1 MASTPYVKSTG
12 RKIQSSSRETLI
24 AAGKREVIL
33 KENKDRIAI
42 IDAIQGASTNELNAL
57 AEIKDA
63 ILSGRGSITQLGE
76 NQGKVSQRLS
86 RRLIASEPYVSDD
99 AKNTQANP
107 YIKRLPMKKGRT
119 QVNNGEERLIVA
131 TNTSERVHFASSR
144 QSAQKLKGSVPVA
157 ANSAPLE
164 PQSPQSQKGP
174 LRDSNGRFV
183 SQKNNEDIARK
194 KEWQK
199 AHKADA
205 KLQEGFLRKLG
216 SIIGVD
222 GNQSSSEESLT
233 DAAGVGAGGPL
244 WMAARGMYDITK
256 EITGKAE
263 SLKEWVEKGKGE
275 ASPSKATSPAITYPA
290 VVNTQKATSAT
301 AFNNAVETKSAQAV
315 EEQTKILQTND
326 NKIID
331 GLENVSDEV
340 VKLRKSV
347 SSGNKFGLSDLW
359 RNRASRRNK
368 INIGDQAGKNKRN
381 KPKRK
386 GRNLGKKAL
395 SVGEKAAAGTAA
407 AGAGAGA
414 AKTVKTK
421 VSKAK
426 DISTTSDASK
436 GIAKETKNTAKAV
449 KPAGV
454 VAEEATVKTGETVA
468 KKKTESVALKS
479 AAKIGVKSA
488 ASTAARAIPIIGS
501 LAMAGYDAI
510 DGYTDTDAQ
519 KAAFGL
525 SDDDAVS
532 EQQKTAY
539 ATANVLDMGGLVS
552 GATNLIGK
560 GISALGFERAGEKL
574 QNFDTGDIARGVNGA
589 VDVTKSV
596 FGSLKDTFLST
607 DENTKQ
613 VKKAVEDGTKKT
625 VDAIHSLGE
634 QLQGG
639 RNGEDGVGEHGYT
652 SPTEFSSPANN
663 TIAADLNIGGSN
675 AKNRNYR
682 NNNLGN
688 LVFANQEGATLESP
702 NAKGEQRFARFNTPE
717 EGIRALANQVSSY
730 YNGTSA
736 AAGYQKLQ
744 TVSSIISKWAPPNEN
759 NTNQYIDNVSKYLG
773 VSPNEKIDVSKPE
786 VMTQLVRAIATKEG
800 GNPAV
805 NNEFIKNALGAFNT
819 NTGRWEGQF
828 SDETLARINKIQKE
842 NGGQLIARD
851 SQYSVGRKV
860 KYANGKSPAQPVLNA
875 VPTATQQPIEVAQHA
890 QAVKKPQKTGNQ
902 PQPINSENADVN
914 TGSPSS
920 LLERLIAINESGIS
934 GASNLFGGAATSLAG
949 TSLDL
954 VKDFALATSF
964 GSISSLSEKAKGMD
978 QALTEKISGL
988 TGKSFGF
995 KKASQVADIA
1005 TAIQQKRTVNHDTEI
1020 IDLLPGD
1027 QVSPSTPKTPLQ
1039 EQALAISQAM
1049 EGFSSA
1055 APVPKTPQQEQALA
1069 ISQAMAGFSS
1079 AAPAPKTPQQEQA
1092 LAISQAMADFSSA
1105 APAPKTP
1112 QQEQALAISQAMEGF
1127 SSAAPAPKTPQ
1138 QAQALAIS
1146 QAMEGFSSA
1155 APAPKT
1161 PQQEQALAISQAMAG
1176 FSSAA
1181 PAPKT
1186 PQQEQALAINQA
1198 MAGAAPVVTSGKR
1211 TITAP
1216 SDVQIYDNGYK
1227 VVTGEDKSFFG
1238 SLFDST
1244 VSGLKQTG
1252 TAVIPAVGD
1261 NLSRLVG
1268 GIDSTGILND
1278 LVMQSTGQ
1286 NSAIARAISPLTRN
1300 VGDWLNGGI
1309 QQTANSIRGI
1319 ATGANNAIF
1328 GSASAVQEPFLAM
1341 PPQLPTVTDLARS
1354 GIRQPLT
1361 TDTIN
1366 NDPAMLKALDNI
1378 CSILNDLL
1386 NVNKNNTKGDPDNVV
1401 KTSQPQPRPRA
1412 STTINDQSLDALLED

>member
-1 MASTPYVKSTG
+1 MDISPLA
-12 RKIQSSSRETLI
+12 TLNNYRNGEHSI
-24 AAGKREVIL
+24 CQKPWKKNTKLKPGNVDRAGKREVIL

-42 IDAIQGASTNELNAL
+42 IDAIQEASTNELKAL
-57 AEIKDA
+57 AEVKDA
-63 ILSGRGSITQLGE
+63 ILSGTSTITQQDE
-76 NQGKVSQRLS
+76 RQGRVSNRLS
-86 RRLIASEPYVSDD
+86 RRRKDYEQSTSDSVRD
-99 AKNTQANP
+99 AQTNP
-107 YIKRLPMKKGRT
+107 YKKRLPAKK
-119 QVNNGEERLIVA
+119 ERAPINQTVDRAIVA
-131 TNTSERVHFASSR
+131 TNTPESVRSVQSR
-144 QSAQKLKGSVPVA
+144 QTIRKSDGFIPVA

-164 PQSPQSQKGP
+164 PQSPQSLKGP

-183 SQKNNEDIARK
+183 SQKSNEDVARK
-194 KEWQK
+194 KELQN
-199 AHKADA
+199 ARKADA
-205 KLQEGFLRKLG
+205 KLQAGFLRKLG
-216 SIIGVD
+216 SIMGVD

-233 DAAGVGAGGPL
+233 NAAGVGAGGPL

-263 SLKEWVEKGKGE
+263 SLKEWVEKGKKE
-275 ASPSKATSPAITYPA
+275 TSTSKAISPVITYPA
-290 VVNTQKATSAT
+290 AVNSQKATSAK

-331 GLENVSDEV
+331 GLENVSDEI

-359 RNRASRRNK
+359 KNRASRRNK
-368 INIGDQAGKNKRN
+368 INIGDRTGKNKRN
-381 KPKRK
+381 KSKRK

-395 SVGEKAAAGTAA
+395 SAGEKVAAGSAAAGT
-407 AGAGAGA
+407 GVGA
-414 AKTVKTK
+414 AKVVKNK
-421 VSKAK
+421 ISKPKDVST
-426 DISTTSDASK
+426 ISDTSK

-449 KPAGV
+449 KSAGV
-454 VAEEATVKTGETVA
+454 VAEDATIKTGEAIA

-488 ASTAARAIPIIGS
+488 ASTAARAVPIIGS

-510 DGYTDTDAQ
+510 DGYTDTEAQ

-589 VDVTKSV
+589 VDITKSV

-613 VKKAVEDGTKKT
+613 VKKAVEDGTQKT

-652 SPTEFSSPANN
+652 SPTEFSAPANN

-773 VSPNEKIDVSKPE
+773 VSPNEKIDVSNPE

-890 QAVKKPQKTGNQ
+890 QTAKKPQKTGNQ
-902 PQPINSENADVN
+902 SQPINPENVDVN

-920 LLERLIAINESGIS
+920 LLERLIAINDCGV
-934 GASNLFGGAATSLAG
+934 GNLFGGAATSLAG
-949 TSLDL
+949 TSLGL
-954 VKDFALATSF
+954 IKDFASATSF

-978 QALTEKISGL
+978 QALTEKISSL

-1027 QVSPSTPKTPLQ
+1027 QVSPSTPKTP
-1039 EQALAISQAM
+1039 
-1049 EGFSSA
+1049 
-1055 APVPKTPQQEQALA
+1055 QQE
-1069 ISQAMAGFSS
+1069 
-1079 AAPAPKTPQQEQA
+1079 
-1092 LAISQAMADFSSA
+1092 
-1105 APAPKTP
+1105 
-1112 QQEQALAISQAMEGF
+1112 
-1127 SSAAPAPKTPQ
+1127 
-1138 QAQALAIS
+1138 QALAIS

-1161 PQQEQALAISQAMAG
+1161 PQQEQALAISQAMEG

>member
-1 MASTPYVKSTG
+1 MDISPLA
-12 RKIQSSSRETLI
+12 TLNNYRNGEHSI
-24 AAGKREVIL
+24 CQKPWKKNTKLKLGNVDRAGKREVIL

-42 IDAIQGASTNELNAL
+42 IDAIQEASTNELKAL
-57 AEIKDA
+57 AEVKDA
-63 ILSGRGSITQLGE
+63 ILSGASTITQQDE
-76 NQGKVSQRLS
+76 RQGRVSNRLS
-86 RRLIASEPYVSDD
+86 RRRKDYEQSTSDSVRD
-99 AKNTQANP
+99 VQTNP
-107 YIKRLPMKKGRT
+107 YKKRLPAKK
-119 QVNNGEERLIVA
+119 ERAPINQTVDRSIVA
-131 TNTSERVHFASSR
+131 TNTPESVRSVQSR
-144 QSAQKLKGSVPVA
+144 QTIRKSDGFIPVA

-164 PQSPQSQKGP
+164 PQSPQSLKGP

-183 SQKNNEDIARK
+183 SQKSNEDVARK
-194 KEWQK
+194 KELQN
-199 AHKADA
+199 ARKADA
-205 KLQEGFLRKLG
+205 KLQAGFLRKLG
-216 SIIGVD
+216 SIMGVD

-233 DAAGVGAGGPL
+233 NAAGVGAGGPL

-263 SLKEWVEKGKGE
+263 SLKEWVEKGKKE
-275 ASPSKATSPAITYPA
+275 TSTSKAISPVITYPA
-290 VVNTQKATSAT
+290 AVNSQKATSAK

-331 GLENVSDEV
+331 GLENVSDEI

-359 RNRASRRNK
+359 KNRASRRNK
-368 INIGDQAGKNKRN
+368 INIGDQTGKNKRN
-381 KPKRK
+381 KSKRK

-395 SVGEKAAAGTAA
+395 SVGEKVAAGSAAAGT
-407 AGAGAGA
+407 GVGA
-414 AKTVKTK
+414 AKVVKNK
-421 VSKAK
+421 ISKPKDVST
-426 DISTTSDASK
+426 ISDTSK

-449 KPAGV
+449 KSAGV
-454 VAEEATVKTGETVA
+454 VAEDATIKTGEAIA

-479 AAKIGVKSA
+479 AEKIGVKSA
-488 ASTAARAIPIIGS
+488 ASTAARAVPIIGS

-510 DGYTDTDAQ
+510 DGYTDTEAQ

-589 VDVTKSV
+589 VDITKSV

-639 RNGEDGVGEHGYT
+639 RDGEDGVGEHGYT
-652 SPTEFSSPANN
+652 SPAEFNAPTSN

-688 LVFANQEGATLESP
+688 LVFANQEGATLEAP

-744 TVSSIISKWAPPNEN
+744 TVSSIISKWAPPKEN

-773 VSPNEKIDVSKPE
+773 VSPNEKIDVSNPE

-851 SQYSVGRKV
+851 SKYSVGRKV

-890 QAVKKPQKTGNQ
+890 QTVKKPQKTGNQ
-902 PQPINSENADVN
+902 SQPINPENVDVN

-920 LLERLIAINESGIS
+920 LLERLIAINDSGV
-934 GASNLFGGAATSLAG
+934 GNLFGGAATSIAG
-949 TSLDL
+949 TSLGL
-954 VKDFALATSF
+954 IKDFASATSF

-978 QALTEKISGL
+978 QALTEKISSL

-995 KKASQVADIA
+995 QKASQVTDIRDA
-1005 TAIQQKRTVNHDTEI
+1005 LQKRPKAERDMPSV
-1020 IDLLPGD
+1020 DLLSG
-1027 QVSPSTPKTPLQ
+1027 V
-1039 EQALAISQAM
+1039 
-1049 EGFSSA
+1049 SSA
-1055 APVPKTPQQEQALA
+1055 RESEKISVNSRGIPV
-1069 ISQAMAGFSS
+1069 
-1079 AAPAPKTPQQEQA
+1079 
-1092 LAISQAMADFSSA
+1092 
-1105 APAPKTP
+1105 
-1112 QQEQALAISQAMEGF
+1112 
-1127 SSAAPAPKTPQ
+1127 
-1138 QAQALAIS
+1138 
-1146 QAMEGFSSA
+1146 
-1155 APAPKT
+1155 
-1161 PQQEQALAISQAMAG
+1161 
-1176 FSSAA
+1176 
-1181 PAPKT
+1181 
-1186 PQQEQALAINQA
+1186 
-1198 MAGAAPVVTSGKR
+1198 
-1211 TITAP
+1211 
-1216 SDVQIYDNGYK
+1216 YDNGYK
-1227 VVTGEDKSFFG
+1227 VIDGEDKGVLG
-1238 SLFDST
+1238 SLFDSSLT
-1244 VSGLKQTG
+1244 GLKRISS
-1252 TAVIPAVGD
+1252 AVLPAIGD
-1261 NLSRLVG
+1261 NVSQLIG
-1268 GIDSTGILND
+1268 GVDGTGIVND
-1278 LVMQSTGQ
+1278 LVYQATGQ
-1286 NSAIARAISPLTRN
+1286 NSTIARTISPLTRSA
-1300 VGDWLNGGI
+1300 GSWLNNGI
-1309 QQTANSIRGI
+1309 QQTADSIRGI
-1319 ATGANNAIF
+1319 SNEANNAIF
-1328 GSASAVQEPFLAM
+1328 GSASAVQEPFLAL

-1386 NVNKNNTKGDPDNVV
+1386 NVNKNNTKGDPDKVV

-1412 STTINDQSLDALLED
+1412 STTINDPSLDALLED

>member
-1 MASTPYVKSTG
+1 MDISPLA
-12 RKIQSSSRETLI
+12 TLNNYRNGEHSI
-24 AAGKREVIL
+24 CQKPWKKNTKLKPGNVDRAGKREVIL

-42 IDAIQGASTNELNAL
+42 IDAIQEASTNELKAL
-57 AEIKDA
+57 AEVKDA
-63 ILSGRGSITQLGE
+63 ILSGASTITQQDE
-76 NQGKVSQRLS
+76 RQGRVSNRLS
-86 RRLIASEPYVSDD
+86 RRRKDYEQSTSDSVRD
-99 AKNTQANP
+99 VQTNP
-107 YIKRLPMKKGRT
+107 YKKRLPAKK
-119 QVNNGEERLIVA
+119 ERAPINQTVDRSIVA
-131 TNTSERVHFASSR
+131 TNTPESVRSVQSR
-144 QSAQKLKGSVPVA
+144 QTIRKPDGFIPVA

-164 PQSPQSQKGP
+164 PQSPQSLKGP

-183 SQKNNEDIARK
+183 SQKSNEDVARK
-194 KEWQK
+194 KELQN
-199 AHKADA
+199 ARKADA
-205 KLQEGFLRKLG
+205 KLQAGFLRKLS
-216 SIIGVD
+216 SIMGVD

-233 DAAGVGAGGPL
+233 NAAGVGAGGPL

-263 SLKEWVEKGKGE
+263 SLKELVEKGKKE
-275 ASPSKATSPAITYPA
+275 TSTSKAISPVITYPA
-290 VVNTQKATSAT
+290 AVNSQKATSAK

-331 GLENVSDEV
+331 GLENVSDEI

-359 RNRASRRNK
+359 KNRASRRNK
-368 INIGDQAGKNKRN
+368 INIGDQTGKNKRN
-381 KPKRK
+381 KSKRK

-395 SVGEKAAAGTAA
+395 SAGEKVAAGSAAAGT
-407 AGAGAGA
+407 GVGA
-414 AKTVKTK
+414 AKVVKNK
-421 VSKAK
+421 ISKPKDVST
-426 DISTTSDASK
+426 ISDTSK

-449 KPAGV
+449 KSAGV
-454 VAEEATVKTGETVA
+454 VAEDATIKTGEVIA

-488 ASTAARAIPIIGS
+488 ASTAARAVPIIGS

-510 DGYTDTDAQ
+510 DGYTDTEAQ

-589 VDVTKSV
+589 VDITKSV

-652 SPTEFSSPANN
+652 SPTEFSAPANN

-773 VSPNEKIDVSKPE
+773 VSPNEKIDVSNPE

-902 PQPINSENADVN
+902 SQPINPENVDVN

-920 LLERLIAINESGIS
+920 LLERLIAINDSGV
-934 GASNLFGGAATSLAG
+934 GNLFGGAATSLAG
-949 TSLDL
+949 TSLGL
-954 VKDFALATSF
+954 IKDFASATSF

-978 QALTEKISGL
+978 QALTEKISSL

-995 KKASQVADIA
+995 QKASQVTDIRDA
-1005 TAIQQKRTVNHDTEI
+1005 LQKRPKAERDMPSV
-1020 IDLLPGD
+1020 DLLSG
-1027 QVSPSTPKTPLQ
+1027 V
-1039 EQALAISQAM
+1039 
-1049 EGFSSA
+1049 SSA
-1055 APVPKTPQQEQALA
+1055 SESEKFSVNSRGIPV
-1069 ISQAMAGFSS
+1069 
-1079 AAPAPKTPQQEQA
+1079 
-1092 LAISQAMADFSSA
+1092 
-1105 APAPKTP
+1105 
-1112 QQEQALAISQAMEGF
+1112 
-1127 SSAAPAPKTPQ
+1127 
-1138 QAQALAIS
+1138 
-1146 QAMEGFSSA
+1146 
-1155 APAPKT
+1155 
-1161 PQQEQALAISQAMAG
+1161 
-1176 FSSAA
+1176 
-1181 PAPKT
+1181 
-1186 PQQEQALAINQA
+1186 
-1198 MAGAAPVVTSGKR
+1198 
-1211 TITAP
+1211 
-1216 SDVQIYDNGYK
+1216 YDNGYK
-1227 VVTGEDKSFFG
+1227 VIDGEDKGVLG
-1238 SLFDST
+1238 SLFDSSLT
-1244 VSGLKQTG
+1244 GLKRISS
-1252 TAVIPAVGD
+1252 AVLPAIGD
-1261 NLSRLVG
+1261 NVSQLIG
-1268 GIDSTGILND
+1268 GVDGTGIVND
-1278 LVMQSTGQ
+1278 LVYQATGQ
-1286 NSAIARAISPLTRN
+1286 NSTIARAISPLTKSA
-1300 VGDWLNGGI
+1300 GSWLNNGI
-1309 QQTANSIRGI
+1309 QQTADSIRGI
-1319 ATGANNAIF
+1319 SNEANNAIF
-1328 GSASAVQEPFLAM
+1328 GSASAVQEPFLAL

-1386 NVNKNNTKGDPDNVV
+1386 NVNKNNTKGDPDKVV

-1412 STTINDQSLDALLED
+1412 STTINDPSLDALLED

>member
-1 MASTPYVKSTG
+1 MDISPLA
-12 RKIQSSSRETLI
+12 TLNNYRNGEHSI
-24 AAGKREVIL
+24 CQKPWKKNTKLKLGNVDRAGKREVIL

-42 IDAIQGASTNELNAL
+42 IDAIQEASTNELKAL
-57 AEIKDA
+57 AEVKDA
-63 ILSGRGSITQLGE
+63 ILSGASTITQQDE
-76 NQGKVSQRLS
+76 RQGRVSNRLS
-86 RRLIASEPYVSDD
+86 RRRKDYEQSTSDSVRD
-99 AKNTQANP
+99 VQTNP
-107 YIKRLPMKKGRT
+107 YKKRLPAKK
-119 QVNNGEERLIVA
+119 ERAPINQTVDRSIVA
-131 TNTSERVHFASSR
+131 TNTPESVRSVQSR
-144 QSAQKLKGSVPVA
+144 QTIRKSDGFIPVA

-164 PQSPQSQKGP
+164 PQSPQSLKGP

-183 SQKNNEDIARK
+183 SQKSNEDVARK
-194 KEWQK
+194 KELQN
-199 AHKADA
+199 ARKADA
-205 KLQEGFLRKLG
+205 KLQAGFLRKLG
-216 SIIGVD
+216 SIMGVD

-233 DAAGVGAGGPL
+233 NAAGVGAGGPL

-263 SLKEWVEKGKGE
+263 SLKEWVEKGKKE
-275 ASPSKATSPAITYPA
+275 TSTSKAISPVITYPA
-290 VVNTQKATSAT
+290 AVNSQKSTSAK

-331 GLENVSDEV
+331 GLENVSDEI

-359 RNRASRRNK
+359 KNRASRRNK
-368 INIGDQAGKNKRN
+368 INIGDRAGKNKRN
-381 KPKRK
+381 KSKRK

-395 SVGEKAAAGTAA
+395 SVGEKVAAGSAAAGT
-407 AGAGAGA
+407 GVGT
-414 AKTVKTK
+414 AKAVKNK
-421 VSKAK
+421 ISKPKDVST
-426 DISTTSDASK
+426 ISDTSK

-449 KPAGV
+449 KSAGV
-454 VAEEATVKTGETVA
+454 VAEDTTIKTGEAIA

-488 ASTAARAIPIIGS
+488 ASTAARAVPIIGS

-510 DGYTDTDAQ
+510 DGYTDTEAQ

-589 VDVTKSV
+589 VDITKSV

-639 RNGEDGVGEHGYT
+639 RDGEDGVGEHGYT
-652 SPTEFSSPANN
+652 SPAEFNAPASN

-688 LVFANQEGATLESP
+688 LVFANQEGAALEAP

-744 TVSSIISKWAPPNEN
+744 TVSSIISKWAPPKEN

-773 VSPNEKIDVSKPE
+773 VSPNEKIDVSNPE

-902 PQPINSENADVN
+902 SQPINPENVDVN

-920 LLERLIAINESGIS
+920 LLERLIAINDSGV
-934 GASNLFGGAATSLAG
+934 GNLFGGAATSLAG
-949 TSLDL
+949 TSLGL
-954 VKDFALATSF
+954 IKDFASATSF

-978 QALTEKISGL
+978 QALTEKISSL

-995 KKASQVADIA
+995 QKASQVTDIRDA
-1005 TAIQQKRTVNHDTEI
+1005 LQKRPKAERDMPSV
-1020 IDLLPGD
+1020 DLLSG
-1027 QVSPSTPKTPLQ
+1027 V
-1039 EQALAISQAM
+1039 
-1049 EGFSSA
+1049 SSA
-1055 APVPKTPQQEQALA
+1055 SESEKISVNSREIPV
-1069 ISQAMAGFSS
+1069 
-1079 AAPAPKTPQQEQA
+1079 
-1092 LAISQAMADFSSA
+1092 
-1105 APAPKTP
+1105 
-1112 QQEQALAISQAMEGF
+1112 
-1127 SSAAPAPKTPQ
+1127 
-1138 QAQALAIS
+1138 
-1146 QAMEGFSSA
+1146 
-1155 APAPKT
+1155 
-1161 PQQEQALAISQAMAG
+1161 
-1176 FSSAA
+1176 
-1181 PAPKT
+1181 
-1186 PQQEQALAINQA
+1186 
-1198 MAGAAPVVTSGKR
+1198 
-1211 TITAP
+1211 
-1216 SDVQIYDNGYK
+1216 YDNGYK
-1227 VVTGEDKSFFG
+1227 VIDGEDKGVLG
-1238 SLFDST
+1238 SLFDSSLT
-1244 VSGLKQTG
+1244 GLKRISS
-1252 TAVIPAVGD
+1252 AVLPAIGD
-1261 NLSRLVG
+1261 NVSQLIG
-1268 GIDSTGILND
+1268 GVDGTGIVND
-1278 LVMQSTGQ
+1278 LVYQATGQ
-1286 NSAIARAISPLTRN
+1286 NSTIARAISPLTKSA
-1300 VGDWLNGGI
+1300 GSWLNNGI
-1309 QQTANSIRGI
+1309 QQTADSIRGI
-1319 ATGANNAIF
+1319 SNEANNAIF

-1386 NVNKNNTKGDPDNVV
+1386 NVNKNNTKGDPDKVV

-1412 STTINDQSLDALLED
+1412 STTINDPSLDALLED

>member
-1 MASTPYVKSTG
+1 MDISPLA
-12 RKIQSSSRETLI
+12 TLNNYRNGEHSI
-24 AAGKREVIL
+24 CQKPWKKNTKLKPGNVDRAGKREVIL

-42 IDAIQGASTNELNAL
+42 IDAIQGASTNELKAL

-63 ILSGRGSITQLGE
+63 ILSDRGSITQLGE

-86 RRLIASEPYVSDD
+86 RRRIASEPYVSGD

-194 KEWQK
+194 KEWQN
-199 AHKADA
+199 ASKADA

-275 ASPSKATSPAITYPA
+275 ASSSKATSPAITYPA
-290 VVNTQKATSAT
+290 VVNTQKTTSAT

-407 AGAGAGA
+407 AGTAAAGAGAGA

-454 VAEEATVKTGETVA
+454 VAEEATIKTGETVA

-589 VDVTKSV
+589 VDITKSA
-596 FGSLKDTFLST
+596 FGSLKDTFLSS
-607 DENTKQ
+607 DESTKQ

-639 RNGEDGVGEHGYT
+639 RDGEDGVGEHGYT
-652 SPTEFSSPANN
+652 SPAEFNAPTSN

-688 LVFANQEGATLESP
+688 LVFANQEGATLEAP

-744 TVSSIISKWAPPNEN
+744 TVSSIISKWAPPKEN

-773 VSPNEKIDVSKPE
+773 VSPNEKIDVSNPE

-805 NNEFIKNALGAFNT
+805 NNEFIKNALGAFNA
-819 NTGRWEGQF
+819 NTGRWEGRF
-828 SDETLARINKIQKE
+828 SDETLARLNKIQKE

-860 KYANGKSPAQPVLNA
+860 RYADGTSPAQPVLNA
-875 VPTATQQPIEVAQHA
+875 VPTATPKPIEVAQHA
-890 QAVKKPQKTGNQ
+890 QAAKKPQKTGNR
-902 PQPINSENADVN
+902 PQPIIPENADVN

-920 LLERLIAINESGIS
+920 LLERLIDINESGIS
-934 GASNLFGGAATSLAG
+934 GVSDLFGGAATSLAG

-954 VKDFALATSF
+954 VKDFASATSF

-995 KKASQVADIA
+995 KKAPQVADIRE
-1005 TAIQQKRTVNHDTEI
+1005 AIQKRPTPERDMSSV
-1020 IDLLPGD
+1020 DLLSDASQP
-1027 QVSPSTPKTPLQ
+1027 TENKKTPVNSKG
-1039 EQALAISQAM
+1039 I
-1049 EGFSSA
+1049 
-1055 APVPKTPQQEQALA
+1055 PV
-1069 ISQAMAGFSS
+1069 
-1079 AAPAPKTPQQEQA
+1079 
-1092 LAISQAMADFSSA
+1092 
-1105 APAPKTP
+1105 
-1112 QQEQALAISQAMEGF
+1112 
-1127 SSAAPAPKTPQ
+1127 
-1138 QAQALAIS
+1138 
-1146 QAMEGFSSA
+1146 
-1155 APAPKT
+1155 
-1161 PQQEQALAISQAMAG
+1161 
-1176 FSSAA
+1176 
-1181 PAPKT
+1181 
-1186 PQQEQALAINQA
+1186 
-1198 MAGAAPVVTSGKR
+1198 
-1211 TITAP
+1211 
-1216 SDVQIYDNGYK
+1216 YDNGNK
-1227 VVTGEDKSFFG
+1227 VIDGEDKGFLG
-1238 SLFDST
+1238 SLFDS
-1244 VSGLKQTG
+1244 SLTG
-1252 TAVIPAVGD
+1252 IKRIGSAVLPAIGD
-1261 NLSRLVG
+1261 NVSQLVG
-1268 GIDSTGILND
+1268 GIDGTGILND
-1278 LVMQSTGQ
+1278 FVYQATGQ
-1286 NSAIARAISPLTRN
+1286 NSTIARAISPLTKSA
-1300 VGDWLNGGI
+1300 GGWLNNGI
-1309 QQTANSIRGI
+1309 QQTADSIKGI
-1319 ATGANNAIF
+1319 STEANNAIF
-1328 GSASAVQEPFLAM
+1328 GTASAVQEPFLAM

-1361 TDTIN
+1361 TDTAN
-1366 NDPAMLKALDNI
+1366 NDPAMLKALDNV
-1378 CSILNDLL
+1378 CSILKDLL
-1386 NVNKNNTKGDPDNVV
+1386 NVNKNNTKGDPDKVV

-1412 STTINDQSLDALLED
+1412 STTINDPSLDALLED

>member
-1 MASTPYVKSTG
+1 MDISPLA
-12 RKIQSSSRETLI
+12 TLNNYRNGEHSI
-24 AAGKREVIL
+24 CQKPWKKNTKLKPGNVDRAGKREVIL

-42 IDAIQGASTNELNAL
+42 IDAIQEASTNELKAL
-57 AEIKDA
+57 AEVKDA
-63 ILSGRGSITQLGE
+63 ILSGASTITQQDE
-76 NQGKVSQRLS
+76 RQGRVSNRLS
-86 RRLIASEPYVSDD
+86 RRRKDYEQSTSDSVRD
-99 AKNTQANP
+99 VQTNP
-107 YIKRLPMKKGRT
+107 YKKRLPAKK
-119 QVNNGEERLIVA
+119 ERAPINQTVDRSIVA
-131 TNTSERVHFASSR
+131 TNTPESVRSVQSR
-144 QSAQKLKGSVPVA
+144 QTIRKSDGFIPVA

-164 PQSPQSQKGP
+164 PQSPQSLKGP

-183 SQKNNEDIARK
+183 SQKSNEDVARK
-194 KEWQK
+194 KELQN
-199 AHKADA
+199 ARKADA
-205 KLQEGFLRKLG
+205 KLQAGFLRKLG
-216 SIIGVD
+216 SIMGVD

-233 DAAGVGAGGPL
+233 NAAGVGAGGPL

-263 SLKEWVEKGKGE
+263 SLKELVEKGKKE
-275 ASPSKATSPAITYPA
+275 TSTSKAISPVITYPA
-290 VVNTQKATSAT
+290 AVNSQKATSAK

-331 GLENVSDEV
+331 GLENVSDEI

-359 RNRASRRNK
+359 KNRASRRNK
-368 INIGDQAGKNKRN
+368 INIGDQTGKNKRN
-381 KPKRK
+381 KSKRK

-395 SVGEKAAAGTAA
+395 SAGEKVAAGSVAAGT
-407 AGAGAGA
+407 GVGA
-414 AKTVKTK
+414 AKVVKNK
-421 VSKAK
+421 ISKPKDVST
-426 DISTTSDASK
+426 ISDTSK

-449 KPAGV
+449 KSAGV
-454 VAEEATVKTGETVA
+454 VAEDATIKTGEVIA

-488 ASTAARAIPIIGS
+488 ASTAARAVPIIGS

-510 DGYTDTDAQ
+510 DGYTDTEAQ

-589 VDVTKSV
+589 VDITKSV

-652 SPTEFSSPANN
+652 SPTEFSAPANN

-773 VSPNEKIDVSKPE
+773 VSPNEKIDVSNPE

-902 PQPINSENADVN
+902 SQPINPEIVDVN

-920 LLERLIAINESGIS
+920 LLERLIAINDSGV
-934 GASNLFGGAATSLAG
+934 GNLFGGAATSLAG
-949 TSLDL
+949 TSLSL
-954 VKDFALATSF
+954 IKDFASATSF

-978 QALTEKISGL
+978 QALTEKISSL

-995 KKASQVADIA
+995 QKASQVTDIRDA
-1005 TAIQQKRTVNHDTEI
+1005 LQKRPKAERDMPSV
-1020 IDLLPGD
+1020 DLLSG
-1027 QVSPSTPKTPLQ
+1027 V
-1039 EQALAISQAM
+1039 
-1049 EGFSSA
+1049 SSA
-1055 APVPKTPQQEQALA
+1055 SESEKISVNSRGIPV
-1069 ISQAMAGFSS
+1069 
-1079 AAPAPKTPQQEQA
+1079 
-1092 LAISQAMADFSSA
+1092 
-1105 APAPKTP
+1105 
-1112 QQEQALAISQAMEGF
+1112 
-1127 SSAAPAPKTPQ
+1127 
-1138 QAQALAIS
+1138 
-1146 QAMEGFSSA
+1146 
-1155 APAPKT
+1155 
-1161 PQQEQALAISQAMAG
+1161 
-1176 FSSAA
+1176 
-1181 PAPKT
+1181 
-1186 PQQEQALAINQA
+1186 
-1198 MAGAAPVVTSGKR
+1198 
-1211 TITAP
+1211 
-1216 SDVQIYDNGYK
+1216 YDNGYK
-1227 VVTGEDKSFFG
+1227 VIDGEDKGVLG
-1238 SLFDST
+1238 SLFDSSLT
-1244 VSGLKQTG
+1244 GLKRISS
-1252 TAVIPAVGD
+1252 AVLPAIGD
-1261 NLSRLVG
+1261 NVSQLIG
-1268 GIDSTGILND
+1268 GVDGTGIVND
-1278 LVMQSTGQ
+1278 LVYQATGQ
-1286 NSAIARAISPLTRN
+1286 NSTIARAISPLTKSA
-1300 VGDWLNGGI
+1300 GSWLNNGI
-1309 QQTANSIRGI
+1309 QQTADSIRGI
-1319 ATGANNAIF
+1319 SNEANNAIF
-1328 GSASAVQEPFLAM
+1328 GSASAVQEPFLAL

-1386 NVNKNNTKGDPDNVV
+1386 NVNKNNTKGDPDKVV

-1412 STTINDQSLDALLED
+1412 STTINDPSLDALLED

>member
-1 MASTPYVKSTG
+1 MDISPLA
-12 RKIQSSSRETLI
+12 TLNNYRNGEHSI
-24 AAGKREVIL
+24 CQKPWKKNTKLKLGNVDRAGKREVIL

-42 IDAIQGASTNELNAL
+42 IDAIQEASTNELKAL
-57 AEIKDA
+57 AEVKDA
-63 ILSGRGSITQLGE
+63 ILSGASTITQQDE
-76 NQGKVSQRLS
+76 RQGRVSNRLS
-86 RRLIASEPYVSDD
+86 RRRKDYEQSTSDSVRD
-99 AKNTQANP
+99 VQTNP
-107 YIKRLPMKKGRT
+107 YKKRLPAKK
-119 QVNNGEERLIVA
+119 ERAPINQTVDRSIVA
-131 TNTSERVHFASSR
+131 TNTPESVRSVQSR
-144 QSAQKLKGSVPVA
+144 QTIRKSDGFIPVA

-164 PQSPQSQKGP
+164 PQSPQSLKGP

-183 SQKNNEDIARK
+183 SQKSNEDVARK
-194 KEWQK
+194 KELQN
-199 AHKADA
+199 ARKADA
-205 KLQEGFLRKLG
+205 KLQAGFLRKLG
-216 SIIGVD
+216 SIMGVD

-233 DAAGVGAGGPL
+233 NAAGVGAGGPL

-263 SLKEWVEKGKGE
+263 SLKEWVEKGKKE
-275 ASPSKATSPAITYPA
+275 TSTSKAISPVITYPA
-290 VVNTQKATSAT
+290 AVNSQKSTSAK

-331 GLENVSDEV
+331 GLENVSDEI

-359 RNRASRRNK
+359 KNRASRRNK
-368 INIGDQAGKNKRN
+368 INIGDRAGKNKRN
-381 KPKRK
+381 KSKRK

-395 SVGEKAAAGTAA
+395 SVGEKVAAGSAAAGT
-407 AGAGAGA
+407 GVGT
-414 AKTVKTK
+414 AKAVKNK
-421 VSKAK
+421 ISKPKDVST
-426 DISTTSDASK
+426 ISDTSK

-449 KPAGV
+449 KSAGV
-454 VAEEATVKTGETVA
+454 VAEDTTIKTGEAIA

-488 ASTAARAIPIIGS
+488 ASTAARAVPIIGS

-510 DGYTDTDAQ
+510 DGYTDTEAQ

-589 VDVTKSV
+589 VDITKSV

-639 RNGEDGVGEHGYT
+639 RDGEDGVGEHGYT
-652 SPTEFSSPANN
+652 SPAEFNAPASN

-688 LVFANQEGATLESP
+688 LVFANQEGAALEAP

-744 TVSSIISKWAPPNEN
+744 TVSSIISKWAPPKEN

-773 VSPNEKIDVSKPE
+773 VSPNEKIDVSNPE

-902 PQPINSENADVN
+902 SQPINPENVDVN

-920 LLERLIAINESGIS
+920 LLERLIAINDSGV
-934 GASNLFGGAATSLAG
+934 GNLFGGAATSLAG
-949 TSLDL
+949 TSLGL
-954 VKDFALATSF
+954 IKDFASATSF

-978 QALTEKISGL
+978 QALTEKISSL

-995 KKASQVADIA
+995 QKASQVTDIRDA
-1005 TAIQQKRTVNHDTEI
+1005 LQKRPKAERDMPSV
-1020 IDLLPGD
+1020 DLLSG
-1027 QVSPSTPKTPLQ
+1027 V
-1039 EQALAISQAM
+1039 
-1049 EGFSSA
+1049 SSA
-1055 APVPKTPQQEQALA
+1055 SESEKISVNSRGIPV
-1069 ISQAMAGFSS
+1069 
-1079 AAPAPKTPQQEQA
+1079 
-1092 LAISQAMADFSSA
+1092 
-1105 APAPKTP
+1105 
-1112 QQEQALAISQAMEGF
+1112 
-1127 SSAAPAPKTPQ
+1127 
-1138 QAQALAIS
+1138 
-1146 QAMEGFSSA
+1146 
-1155 APAPKT
+1155 
-1161 PQQEQALAISQAMAG
+1161 
-1176 FSSAA
+1176 
-1181 PAPKT
+1181 
-1186 PQQEQALAINQA
+1186 
-1198 MAGAAPVVTSGKR
+1198 
-1211 TITAP
+1211 
-1216 SDVQIYDNGYK
+1216 YDNGYK
-1227 VVTGEDKSFFG
+1227 VIDGEDKGVLG
-1238 SLFDST
+1238 SLFDSSLT
-1244 VSGLKQTG
+1244 GLKRISS
-1252 TAVIPAVGD
+1252 AVLPAIGD
-1261 NLSRLVG
+1261 NVSQLIG
-1268 GIDSTGILND
+1268 GVDGTGIVND
-1278 LVMQSTGQ
+1278 LVYQATGQ
-1286 NSAIARAISPLTRN
+1286 NSTIARAISPLTKSA
-1300 VGDWLNGGI
+1300 GSWLNNGI
-1309 QQTANSIRGI
+1309 QQTADSIRGI
-1319 ATGANNAIF
+1319 SNEANNAIF

-1386 NVNKNNTKGDPDNVV
+1386 NVNKNNTKGDPDKVV

-1412 STTINDQSLDALLED
+1412 STTINDPSLDALLED

>member
-1 MASTPYVKSTG
+1 MDISPLA
-12 RKIQSSSRETLI
+12 TLNNYRNGEHSI
-24 AAGKREVIL
+24 CQKPWKKNTKLKPGNVDRAGKREVIL

-42 IDAIQGASTNELNAL
+42 IDAIQEASTNELKAL
-57 AEIKDA
+57 AEVKDA
-63 ILSGRGSITQLGE
+63 ILSGVGTITQQDE
-76 NQGKVSQRLS
+76 KQGRVSNRLS
-86 RRLIASEPYVSDD
+86 RRRKDYEQSTSDSVRD
-99 AKNTQANP
+99 AQTNP
-107 YIKRLPMKKGRT
+107 YKKRLPAKK
-119 QVNNGEERLIVA
+119 ERAPINQTVDRAIVA
-131 TNTSERVHFASSR
+131 TNTPESVRSVQSR
-144 QSAQKLKGSVPVA
+144 QTIRKSDGFIPVA

-164 PQSPQSQKGP
+164 PQSPQSLKGP

-183 SQKNNEDIARK
+183 SQKSNEDIARK
-194 KEWQK
+194 KELQN
-199 AHKADA
+199 ARKADA
-205 KLQEGFLRKLG
+205 KLQAGFLRKLG
-216 SIIGVD
+216 SIMGVD

-233 DAAGVGAGGPL
+233 NAAGVGAGGPL

-263 SLKEWVEKGKGE
+263 SLKEWVEKGKKE
-275 ASPSKATSPAITYPA
+275 TSTSKAISPVITYPA
-290 VVNTQKATSAT
+290 AVNSQKATSAK

-331 GLENVSDEV
+331 GLENVSDEI

-359 RNRASRRNK
+359 KNRASRRNK
-368 INIGDQAGKNKRN
+368 INIGDQTGKNKRN
-381 KPKRK
+381 KSKRK

-395 SVGEKAAAGTAA
+395 SVGEKVAAGSAAAGT
-407 AGAGAGA
+407 GVGA
-414 AKTVKTK
+414 AKVVKNK
-421 VSKAK
+421 ISKPKDVST
-426 DISTTSDASK
+426 ISDTSK

-449 KPAGV
+449 KSAGV
-454 VAEEATVKTGETVA
+454 VAEDATIKTGEAIA

-488 ASTAARAIPIIGS
+488 ASTAARAVPIIGS

-510 DGYTDTDAQ
+510 DGYTDTEAQ

-589 VDVTKSV
+589 VDITKSV

-639 RNGEDGVGEHGYT
+639 RDGEDGVGEHGYT
-652 SPTEFSSPANN
+652 SPAEFNAPTSN

-688 LVFANQEGATLESP
+688 LVFANQEGATLEAP

-744 TVSSIISKWAPPNEN
+744 TVSSIISKWAPPKEN

-773 VSPNEKIDVSKPE
+773 VSPNEKIDVSNPE

-851 SQYSVGRKV
+851 SQYSVGRKI
-860 KYANGKSPAQPVLNA
+860 KYVNGKSPAQPVLNA

-902 PQPINSENADVN
+902 SQPINPENVDVN

-920 LLERLIAINESGIS
+920 LLERLIAINDSGV
-934 GASNLFGGAATSLAG
+934 GNLFGGAATSLAG
-949 TSLDL
+949 TSLGL
-954 VKDFALATSF
+954 IKDFASATSF

-978 QALTEKISGL
+978 QALTEKISSL

-995 KKASQVADIA
+995 QKASQVTDIRDA
-1005 TAIQQKRTVNHDTEI
+1005 LQKRPKAERDMPSV
-1020 IDLLPGD
+1020 DLLSG
-1027 QVSPSTPKTPLQ
+1027 V
-1039 EQALAISQAM
+1039 
-1049 EGFSSA
+1049 SSA
-1055 APVPKTPQQEQALA
+1055 SESEKIPVNSRG
-1069 ISQAMAGFSS
+1069 I
-1079 AAPAPKTPQQEQA
+1079 
-1092 LAISQAMADFSSA
+1092 
-1105 APAPKTP
+1105 
-1112 QQEQALAISQAMEGF
+1112 
-1127 SSAAPAPKTPQ
+1127 
-1138 QAQALAIS
+1138 
-1146 QAMEGFSSA
+1146 
-1155 APAPKT
+1155 
-1161 PQQEQALAISQAMAG
+1161 
-1176 FSSAA
+1176 
-1181 PAPKT
+1181 
-1186 PQQEQALAINQA
+1186 
-1198 MAGAAPVVTSGKR
+1198 PV
-1211 TITAP
+1211 
-1216 SDVQIYDNGYK
+1216 YDNGYK
-1227 VVTGEDKSFFG
+1227 VIDGEDKGVLG
-1238 SLFDST
+1238 SLFDSSLT
-1244 VSGLKQTG
+1244 GLKRISS
-1252 TAVIPAVGD
+1252 AVLPAIGD
-1261 NLSRLVG
+1261 NVSRLIG
-1268 GIDSTGILND
+1268 GVDGTGIVND
-1278 LVMQSTGQ
+1278 LVYQATGQ
-1286 NSAIARAISPLTRN
+1286 NSTIARAISPLTRSA
-1300 VGDWLNGGI
+1300 GSWLNNGI
-1309 QQTANSIRGI
+1309 QQTADSIRGI
-1319 ATGANNAIF
+1319 SNEANNAIF

-1386 NVNKNNTKGDPDNVV
+1386 NVNKNNTKGDPDKVV

-1412 STTINDQSLDALLED
+1412 STTINDPSLDALLED

>member
-1 MASTPYVKSTG
+1 MDISPLA
-12 RKIQSSSRETLI
+12 TLNNYRNGEHSI
-24 AAGKREVIL
+24 CQKPWKKNTKLKLGNVDRAGKREVIL

-42 IDAIQGASTNELNAL
+42 IDAIQEASKNELKAL
-57 AEIKDA
+57 AEVKDA
-63 ILSGRGSITQLGE
+63 ILSGASTITQQDE
-76 NQGKVSQRLS
+76 RQGRVSNRLS
-86 RRLIASEPYVSDD
+86 RRRKDYEQSTSDSVRD
-99 AKNTQANP
+99 VQTNP
-107 YIKRLPMKKGRT
+107 YKKRLPAKK
-119 QVNNGEERLIVA
+119 ERAPINQTVDRSIVA
-131 TNTSERVHFASSR
+131 TNTPESVRSVQSR
-144 QSAQKLKGSVPVA
+144 QTIRKPDGFIPVA

-164 PQSPQSQKGP
+164 PQSPQSLKGP
-174 LRDSNGRFV
+174 LRDSSGRFV
-183 SQKNNEDIARK
+183 SQKSNEDVARK
-194 KEWQK
+194 KELQN
-199 AHKADA
+199 ARKADA
-205 KLQEGFLRKLG
+205 KLQAGFLRKLG
-216 SIIGVD
+216 SIMGVD

-233 DAAGVGAGGPL
+233 NAAGVGAGGPL

-263 SLKEWVEKGKGE
+263 SLKEWVEKGKKE
-275 ASPSKATSPAITYPA
+275 TSTSKAISPVITYPA
-290 VVNTQKATSAT
+290 VVNSQKATSAK

-331 GLENVSDEV
+331 GLENVSDEIL
-340 VKLRKSV
+340 KLRKSV

-359 RNRASRRNK
+359 KNRASRRNK
-368 INIGDQAGKNKRN
+368 INIGDQTGKNKRN
-381 KPKRK
+381 KSKRK

-395 SVGEKAAAGTAA
+395 SAGEKVAAGSAAAGT
-407 AGAGAGA
+407 GVGA
-414 AKTVKTK
+414 AKVVKNK
-421 VSKAK
+421 ISKPKDVST
-426 DISTTSDASK
+426 ISDTSK

-449 KPAGV
+449 KSAGV
-454 VAEEATVKTGETVA
+454 VAEDATIKTGEAIA

-488 ASTAARAIPIIGS
+488 ASTAARAVPIIGS
-501 LAMAGYDAI
+501 LAIAGYDAI
-510 DGYTDTDAQ
+510 DGYTDTEAQ

-589 VDVTKSV
+589 VDITKSV

-652 SPTEFSSPANN
+652 SPTEFSAPANN

-773 VSPNEKIDVSKPE
+773 VSPNEKIDVSNPE

-860 KYANGKSPAQPVLNA
+860 KYANGKSPAHPVLNA

-902 PQPINSENADVN
+902 SQPINPENVDVN

-920 LLERLIAINESGIS
+920 LLERLIAINDSGV
-934 GASNLFGGAATSLAG
+934 GNLFGGAATSLAG
-949 TSLDL
+949 TSLGL
-954 VKDFALATSF
+954 IKDFASATSF

-978 QALTEKISGL
+978 QALTEKISSL

-995 KKASQVADIA
+995 QKASQVTDIRDA
-1005 TAIQQKRTVNHDTEI
+1005 LQKRPKAERDMPSV
-1020 IDLLPGD
+1020 DLLSG
-1027 QVSPSTPKTPLQ
+1027 V
-1039 EQALAISQAM
+1039 
-1049 EGFSSA
+1049 SSA
-1055 APVPKTPQQEQALA
+1055 SESEKISVNSRGIPV
-1069 ISQAMAGFSS
+1069 
-1079 AAPAPKTPQQEQA
+1079 
-1092 LAISQAMADFSSA
+1092 
-1105 APAPKTP
+1105 
-1112 QQEQALAISQAMEGF
+1112 
-1127 SSAAPAPKTPQ
+1127 
-1138 QAQALAIS
+1138 
-1146 QAMEGFSSA
+1146 
-1155 APAPKT
+1155 
-1161 PQQEQALAISQAMAG
+1161 
-1176 FSSAA
+1176 
-1181 PAPKT
+1181 
-1186 PQQEQALAINQA
+1186 
-1198 MAGAAPVVTSGKR
+1198 
-1211 TITAP
+1211 
-1216 SDVQIYDNGYK
+1216 YDNGYK
-1227 VVTGEDKSFFG
+1227 VIDGEDKGVLG
-1238 SLFDST
+1238 SLFDSSLT
-1244 VSGLKQTG
+1244 GLKRISS
-1252 TAVIPAVGD
+1252 AVLPAIGD
-1261 NLSRLVG
+1261 NVSQLIG
-1268 GIDSTGILND
+1268 GVDGTGIVND
-1278 LVMQSTGQ
+1278 LVYQATGQ
-1286 NSAIARAISPLTRN
+1286 NSTIARAISPLTRSA
-1300 VGDWLNGGI
+1300 GSWLNNGI
-1309 QQTANSIRGI
+1309 QQTADSIRGI
-1319 ATGANNAIF
+1319 SNEANNAIF
-1328 GSASAVQEPFLAM
+1328 GSASAVQEPFLAL

-1386 NVNKNNTKGDPDNVV
+1386 NVNKNNTKGDPDKVV

-1412 STTINDQSLDALLED
+1412 STTINDPSLDALLED

>member
-1 MASTPYVKSTG
+1 MDISPLA
-12 RKIQSSSRETLI
+12 TLNNYRNGEHSI
-24 AAGKREVIL
+24 CQKPWKKNTKLKPGNVDRAGKREVIL

-42 IDAIQGASTNELNAL
+42 IDAIQEASTNELKAL
-57 AEIKDA
+57 AEVKDA
-63 ILSGRGSITQLGE
+63 ILSGASTITQQDE
-76 NQGKVSQRLS
+76 RQGRVSNRLS
-86 RRLIASEPYVSDD
+86 RRRKDYEQSTSDSVRD
-99 AKNTQANP
+99 VQTNP
-107 YIKRLPMKKGRT
+107 YKKRLPAKK
-119 QVNNGEERLIVA
+119 ERAPINQTVDRSIVA
-131 TNTSERVHFASSR
+131 TNTPESVRSVQSR
-144 QSAQKLKGSVPVA
+144 QTIRKSDGFIPVA

-164 PQSPQSQKGP
+164 PQSPQSLKGP

-183 SQKNNEDIARK
+183 SQKSNEDVARK
-194 KEWQK
+194 KELQN
-199 AHKADA
+199 ARKADA
-205 KLQEGFLRKLG
+205 KLQAGFLRKLG
-216 SIIGVD
+216 SIMGVD

-233 DAAGVGAGGPL
+233 NAAGVGAGGPL

-263 SLKEWVEKGKGE
+263 SLKELVEKGKKE
-275 ASPSKATSPAITYPA
+275 TSTSKAISPVITYPA
-290 VVNTQKATSAT
+290 AVNSQKATSAK

-331 GLENVSDEV
+331 GLENVSDEI

-359 RNRASRRNK
+359 KNRASRRNK
-368 INIGDQAGKNKRN
+368 INIGDQTGKNKRN
-381 KPKRK
+381 KSKRK

-395 SVGEKAAAGTAA
+395 SAGEKVAAGSAAAGT
-407 AGAGAGA
+407 GVGA
-414 AKTVKTK
+414 AKVVKNK
-421 VSKAK
+421 ISKPKDVST
-426 DISTTSDASK
+426 ISDTSK

-449 KPAGV
+449 KSAGV
-454 VAEEATVKTGETVA
+454 VAEDATIKTGEAIA

-488 ASTAARAIPIIGS
+488 ASTAARAVPIIGS

-510 DGYTDTDAQ
+510 DGYTDTEAQ

-589 VDVTKSV
+589 VDITKSV

-652 SPTEFSSPANN
+652 SPTEFSAPANN

-773 VSPNEKIDVSKPE
+773 VSPNEKIDVSNPE

-828 SDETLARINKIQKE
+828 SDETLARINKIQKK

-902 PQPINSENADVN
+902 SQPINPENVDVN

-920 LLERLIAINESGIS
+920 LLERLIAINDSGI
-934 GASNLFGGAATSLAG
+934 GNLFGGAATSLAG
-949 TSLDL
+949 TSLGL
-954 VKDFALATSF
+954 IKDFASATSF

-978 QALTEKISGL
+978 QALTEKISSL

-995 KKASQVADIA
+995 QKASQVTDIRDA
-1005 TAIQQKRTVNHDTEI
+1005 LQKRPKAERDMPSVE
-1020 IDLLPGD
+1020 LLSG
-1027 QVSPSTPKTPLQ
+1027 V
-1039 EQALAISQAM
+1039 
-1049 EGFSSA
+1049 SSA
-1055 APVPKTPQQEQALA
+1055 SESEKISVNSRGIPV
-1069 ISQAMAGFSS
+1069 
-1079 AAPAPKTPQQEQA
+1079 
-1092 LAISQAMADFSSA
+1092 
-1105 APAPKTP
+1105 
-1112 QQEQALAISQAMEGF
+1112 
-1127 SSAAPAPKTPQ
+1127 
-1138 QAQALAIS
+1138 
-1146 QAMEGFSSA
+1146 
-1155 APAPKT
+1155 
-1161 PQQEQALAISQAMAG
+1161 
-1176 FSSAA
+1176 
-1181 PAPKT
+1181 
-1186 PQQEQALAINQA
+1186 
-1198 MAGAAPVVTSGKR
+1198 
-1211 TITAP
+1211 
-1216 SDVQIYDNGYK
+1216 YDNGYK
-1227 VVTGEDKSFFG
+1227 VIDGEDKGVLG
-1238 SLFDST
+1238 SLFDS
-1244 VSGLKQTG
+1244 SLTG
-1252 TAVIPAVGD
+1252 MKRISSAVLPAIGD
-1261 NLSRLVG
+1261 NVSQLIG
-1268 GIDSTGILND
+1268 GVDGTGIVND
-1278 LVMQSTGQ
+1278 LVYQATGQ
-1286 NSAIARAISPLTRN
+1286 NSTIARAISPLTKSA
-1300 VGDWLNGGI
+1300 GSWLNNGI
-1309 QQTANSIRGI
+1309 QQTADSIRGI
-1319 ATGANNAIF
+1319 SNEANNAIF
-1328 GSASAVQEPFLAM
+1328 GSASAVQEPFLAL

-1386 NVNKNNTKGDPDNVV
+1386 NVNKNNTKGDPDKVV

-1412 STTINDQSLDALLED
+1412 STTINDPSLDALLED

>member
-1 MASTPYVKSTG
+1 MDISPLA
-12 RKIQSSSRETLI
+12 TLKNYRNGEHSI
-24 AAGKREVIL
+24 CQKPWKKNTKLKLGNVDRAGKREVIL

-42 IDAIQGASTNELNAL
+42 IDAIQEASTNELKAL
-57 AEIKDA
+57 AEVKDA
-63 ILSGRGSITQLGE
+63 ILSGASTITQQDE
-76 NQGKVSQRLS
+76 RQGRVSNRLS
-86 RRLIASEPYVSDD
+86 RRRKDYEQSTSDSVRD
-99 AKNTQANP
+99 VQTNP
-107 YIKRLPMKKGRT
+107 YKKRLPAKK
-119 QVNNGEERLIVA
+119 ERAPINQTVDRSIVA
-131 TNTSERVHFASSR
+131 TNTPESVRSVQSR
-144 QSAQKLKGSVPVA
+144 QTIRKSDGFIPVA

-164 PQSPQSQKGP
+164 PQSPQSLKGP

-183 SQKNNEDIARK
+183 SQKSNEDVARK
-194 KEWQK
+194 KELQN
-199 AHKADA
+199 ARKADA
-205 KLQEGFLRKLG
+205 KLQAGFLRKLG
-216 SIIGVD
+216 SIMGVD

-233 DAAGVGAGGPL
+233 NAAGVGAGGPL

-263 SLKEWVEKGKGE
+263 SLKEWVEKGKKE
-275 ASPSKATSPAITYPA
+275 TSTSKAISPVITYPA
-290 VVNTQKATSAT
+290 AVNSQKSTSAK

-331 GLENVSDEV
+331 GLENVSDEI

-359 RNRASRRNK
+359 KNRASRRNK
-368 INIGDQAGKNKRN
+368 INIGDRAGKNKRN
-381 KPKRK
+381 KSKRK

-395 SVGEKAAAGTAA
+395 SVGEKVAAGSAAAGT
-407 AGAGAGA
+407 GVGT
-414 AKTVKTK
+414 AKAVKNK
-421 VSKAK
+421 ISKPKDVST
-426 DISTTSDASK
+426 ISDTSK

-449 KPAGV
+449 KSAGV
-454 VAEEATVKTGETVA
+454 VAEDTTIKTGEAIA

-488 ASTAARAIPIIGS
+488 ASTAARAVPIIGS

-510 DGYTDTDAQ
+510 DGYTDTEAQ

-589 VDVTKSV
+589 VDITKSV

-639 RNGEDGVGEHGYT
+639 RDGEDGVGEHGYT
-652 SPTEFSSPANN
+652 SPAEFNAPASN

-688 LVFANQEGATLESP
+688 LVFANQEGAALEAP

-744 TVSSIISKWAPPNEN
+744 TVSSIISKWAPPKEN

-773 VSPNEKIDVSKPE
+773 VSPNEKIDVSNPE

-902 PQPINSENADVN
+902 SQPINPENVDVN

-920 LLERLIAINESGIS
+920 LLERLIAINDSGV
-934 GASNLFGGAATSLAG
+934 GNLFGGAATSLAG
-949 TSLDL
+949 TSLGL
-954 VKDFALATSF
+954 IKDFASATSF

-978 QALTEKISGL
+978 QALTEKISSL

-995 KKASQVADIA
+995 QKASQVTDIRDA
-1005 TAIQQKRTVNHDTEI
+1005 LQKRPKAERDMPSV
-1020 IDLLPGD
+1020 DLLSG
-1027 QVSPSTPKTPLQ
+1027 V
-1039 EQALAISQAM
+1039 
-1049 EGFSSA
+1049 SSA
-1055 APVPKTPQQEQALA
+1055 SESEKISVNSRGIPV
-1069 ISQAMAGFSS
+1069 
-1079 AAPAPKTPQQEQA
+1079 
-1092 LAISQAMADFSSA
+1092 
-1105 APAPKTP
+1105 
-1112 QQEQALAISQAMEGF
+1112 
-1127 SSAAPAPKTPQ
+1127 
-1138 QAQALAIS
+1138 
-1146 QAMEGFSSA
+1146 
-1155 APAPKT
+1155 
-1161 PQQEQALAISQAMAG
+1161 
-1176 FSSAA
+1176 
-1181 PAPKT
+1181 
-1186 PQQEQALAINQA
+1186 
-1198 MAGAAPVVTSGKR
+1198 
-1211 TITAP
+1211 
-1216 SDVQIYDNGYK
+1216 YDNGYK
-1227 VVTGEDKSFFG
+1227 VIDGEDKGVLG
-1238 SLFDST
+1238 SLFDSSLT
-1244 VSGLKQTG
+1244 GLKRISS
-1252 TAVIPAVGD
+1252 AVLPAIGD
-1261 NLSRLVG
+1261 NVSQLIG
-1268 GIDSTGILND
+1268 GVDGTGIVND
-1278 LVMQSTGQ
+1278 LVYQATGQ
-1286 NSAIARAISPLTRN
+1286 NSTIARAISPLTKSA
-1300 VGDWLNGGI
+1300 GSWLNNGI
-1309 QQTANSIRGI
+1309 QQTADSIRGI
-1319 ATGANNAIF
+1319 SNEANNAIF

-1386 NVNKNNTKGDPDNVV
+1386 NVNKNNTKGDPDKVV

-1412 STTINDQSLDALLED
+1412 STTINDPSLDALLED

>member
-1 MASTPYVKSTG
+1 MDISPLA
-12 RKIQSSSRETLI
+12 TLNNYRNGEHSI
-24 AAGKREVIL
+24 CQKPWKKNTKLKPGNVDRAGKREVIL

-42 IDAIQGASTNELNAL
+42 IDAIQEASTNELKAL
-57 AEIKDA
+57 AEVKDA
-63 ILSGRGSITQLGE
+63 ILSGARTITQQDE
-76 NQGKVSQRLS
+76 RQGRVSNRLS
-86 RRLIASEPYVSDD
+86 RRRKDYEQSTSDSVRD
-99 AKNTQANP
+99 VQTNP
-107 YIKRLPMKKGRT
+107 YKKRLPAKK
-119 QVNNGEERLIVA
+119 ERAPINQTVDRSIVA
-131 TNTSERVHFASSR
+131 TNTPESVRSVQSR
-144 QSAQKLKGSVPVA
+144 QTIRKSDGFIPVA

-164 PQSPQSQKGP
+164 PQSPQSLKGP

-183 SQKNNEDIARK
+183 SQKSNEDVAKK
-194 KEWQK
+194 KELQN
-199 AHKADA
+199 ARKADA
-205 KLQEGFLRKLG
+205 KLQAGFLRKLG
-216 SIIGVD
+216 SIMGVD

-233 DAAGVGAGGPL
+233 NAAGVGAGGPL

-263 SLKEWVEKGKGE
+263 SLKEWVEKGKKE
-275 ASPSKATSPAITYPA
+275 TSTSKAISPVITYPA
-290 VVNTQKATSAT
+290 AVNSQKSTSAK

-331 GLENVSDEV
+331 GLENVSDEI

-359 RNRASRRNK
+359 KNRASRRNK
-368 INIGDQAGKNKRN
+368 INIGDRAGKNKRN
-381 KPKRK
+381 KSKRK

-395 SVGEKAAAGTAA
+395 SVGEKVAAGSAAAGT
-407 AGAGAGA
+407 GVGT
-414 AKTVKTK
+414 AKAVKNK
-421 VSKAK
+421 ISKPKDVST
-426 DISTTSDASK
+426 ISDTSK

-449 KPAGV
+449 KSAGV
-454 VAEEATVKTGETVA
+454 VAEDTTIKTGEAIA

-488 ASTAARAIPIIGS
+488 ASTAARAVPIIGS

-510 DGYTDTDAQ
+510 DGYTDTEAQ

-589 VDVTKSV
+589 VDITKSV

-639 RNGEDGVGEHGYT
+639 RDGEDGVGEHGYT
-652 SPTEFSSPANN
+652 SPAEFNAPASN

-688 LVFANQEGATLESP
+688 LVFANQEGAALEAP

-744 TVSSIISKWAPPNEN
+744 TVSSIISKWAPPKEN

-773 VSPNEKIDVSKPE
+773 VSPNEKIDVSNPE

-902 PQPINSENADVN
+902 SQPINPENVDVN

-920 LLERLIAINESGIS
+920 LLERLIAINDSGV
-934 GASNLFGGAATSLAG
+934 GNLFGGAATSLAG
-949 TSLDL
+949 TSLGL
-954 VKDFALATSF
+954 IKDFASATSF

-978 QALTEKISGL
+978 QALTEKISSL

-995 KKASQVADIA
+995 QKASQVTDIRDA
-1005 TAIQQKRTVNHDTEI
+1005 LQKRPKAERDMPSV
-1020 IDLLPGD
+1020 DLLSG
-1027 QVSPSTPKTPLQ
+1027 V
-1039 EQALAISQAM
+1039 
-1049 EGFSSA
+1049 SSA
-1055 APVPKTPQQEQALA
+1055 SESEKISVNSRGIPV
-1069 ISQAMAGFSS
+1069 
-1079 AAPAPKTPQQEQA
+1079 
-1092 LAISQAMADFSSA
+1092 
-1105 APAPKTP
+1105 
-1112 QQEQALAISQAMEGF
+1112 
-1127 SSAAPAPKTPQ
+1127 
-1138 QAQALAIS
+1138 
-1146 QAMEGFSSA
+1146 
-1155 APAPKT
+1155 
-1161 PQQEQALAISQAMAG
+1161 
-1176 FSSAA
+1176 
-1181 PAPKT
+1181 
-1186 PQQEQALAINQA
+1186 
-1198 MAGAAPVVTSGKR
+1198 
-1211 TITAP
+1211 
-1216 SDVQIYDNGYK
+1216 YDNGYK
-1227 VVTGEDKSFFG
+1227 VIDGEDKGVLG
-1238 SLFDST
+1238 SLFDSSLT
-1244 VSGLKQTG
+1244 GLKRISS
-1252 TAVIPAVGD
+1252 AVLPAIGD
-1261 NLSRLVG
+1261 NVSRLIG
-1268 GIDSTGILND
+1268 GVDGTGIVND
-1278 LVMQSTGQ
+1278 LVYQATGQ
-1286 NSAIARAISPLTRN
+1286 NSTIARAISPLTRSA
-1300 VGDWLNGGI
+1300 GSWLNNGI
-1309 QQTANSIRGI
+1309 QQTADSIRGI
-1319 ATGANNAIF
+1319 SNEANNAIF

-1386 NVNKNNTKGDPDNVV
+1386 NVNKNNTKGDPDKVV

-1412 STTINDQSLDALLED
+1412 STTINDPSLDALLED

>member
-1 MASTPYVKSTG
+1 MDISPLA
-12 RKIQSSSRETLI
+12 TLNNYRNGEHSI
-24 AAGKREVIL
+24 CQKPWKKNTKLKLGNVDRAGKREVIL

-42 IDAIQGASTNELNAL
+42 IDAIQEASTNELKVL
-57 AEIKDA
+57 AEVKDA
-63 ILSGRGSITQLGE
+63 ILSGASTITQQDE
-76 NQGKVSQRLS
+76 RQGRVSNRLS
-86 RRLIASEPYVSDD
+86 RRRKDYEQSTSDSVRD
-99 AKNTQANP
+99 VQTNP
-107 YIKRLPMKKGRT
+107 YKKRLPAKK
-119 QVNNGEERLIVA
+119 ERAPINQTVDRSIVA
-131 TNTSERVHFASSR
+131 TNTPESVRSVQSR
-144 QSAQKLKGSVPVA
+144 QTIRKSDGFIPVA

-164 PQSPQSQKGP
+164 PQSPQSLKGP

-183 SQKNNEDIARK
+183 SQKSNEDVARK
-194 KEWQK
+194 KELQN
-199 AHKADA
+199 ARKADA
-205 KLQEGFLRKLG
+205 KLQAGFLRKLG
-216 SIIGVD
+216 SIMGVD

-233 DAAGVGAGGPL
+233 NAAGVGAGGPL

-263 SLKEWVEKGKGE
+263 SLKEWVEKGKKE
-275 ASPSKATSPAITYPA
+275 TSTSKAISPVITYPA
-290 VVNTQKATSAT
+290 AVNSQKSTSAK

-331 GLENVSDEV
+331 GLENVSDEI

-359 RNRASRRNK
+359 KNRASRRNK
-368 INIGDQAGKNKRN
+368 INIGDRAGKNKRN
-381 KPKRK
+381 KSKRK

-395 SVGEKAAAGTAA
+395 SVGEKVAAGSAAAGT
-407 AGAGAGA
+407 GVGT
-414 AKTVKTK
+414 AKAVKNK
-421 VSKAK
+421 ISKPKDVST
-426 DISTTSDASK
+426 ISDTSK

-449 KPAGV
+449 KSAGV
-454 VAEEATVKTGETVA
+454 VAEDTTIKTGEAIA

-488 ASTAARAIPIIGS
+488 ASTAARAVPIIGS

-510 DGYTDTDAQ
+510 DGYTDTEAQ

-589 VDVTKSV
+589 VDITKSV

-639 RNGEDGVGEHGYT
+639 RDGEDGVGEHGYT
-652 SPTEFSSPANN
+652 SPAEFNAPASN

-688 LVFANQEGATLESP
+688 LVFANQEGAALEAP

-744 TVSSIISKWAPPNEN
+744 TVSSIISKWAPPKEN

-773 VSPNEKIDVSKPE
+773 VSPNEKIDVSNPE

-902 PQPINSENADVN
+902 SQPINPENVDVN

-920 LLERLIAINESGIS
+920 LLERLIAINDSGV
-934 GASNLFGGAATSLAG
+934 GNLFGGAATSLAG
-949 TSLDL
+949 TSLGL
-954 VKDFALATSF
+954 IKDFASATSF

-978 QALTEKISGL
+978 QALTEKISSL

-995 KKASQVADIA
+995 QKASQVTDIRDA
-1005 TAIQQKRTVNHDTEI
+1005 LQKRPKAERDMPSV
-1020 IDLLPGD
+1020 DLLSG
-1027 QVSPSTPKTPLQ
+1027 V
-1039 EQALAISQAM
+1039 
-1049 EGFSSA
+1049 SSA
-1055 APVPKTPQQEQALA
+1055 SESEKISVNSRGIPV
-1069 ISQAMAGFSS
+1069 
-1079 AAPAPKTPQQEQA
+1079 
-1092 LAISQAMADFSSA
+1092 
-1105 APAPKTP
+1105 
-1112 QQEQALAISQAMEGF
+1112 
-1127 SSAAPAPKTPQ
+1127 
-1138 QAQALAIS
+1138 
-1146 QAMEGFSSA
+1146 
-1155 APAPKT
+1155 
-1161 PQQEQALAISQAMAG
+1161 
-1176 FSSAA
+1176 
-1181 PAPKT
+1181 
-1186 PQQEQALAINQA
+1186 
-1198 MAGAAPVVTSGKR
+1198 
-1211 TITAP
+1211 
-1216 SDVQIYDNGYK
+1216 YDNGYK
-1227 VVTGEDKSFFG
+1227 VIDGEDKGVLG
-1238 SLFDST
+1238 SLFDSSLT
-1244 VSGLKQTG
+1244 GLKRISS
-1252 TAVIPAVGD
+1252 AVLPAIGD
-1261 NLSRLVG
+1261 NVSQLIG
-1268 GIDSTGILND
+1268 GVDGTGIVND
-1278 LVMQSTGQ
+1278 LVYQATGQ
-1286 NSAIARAISPLTRN
+1286 NSTIARAISPLTKSA
-1300 VGDWLNGGI
+1300 GSWLNNGI
-1309 QQTANSIRGI
+1309 QQTADSIRGI
-1319 ATGANNAIF
+1319 SNEANNAIF

-1386 NVNKNNTKGDPDNVV
+1386 NVNKNNTKGDPDKVV

-1412 STTINDQSLDALLED
+1412 STTINDPSLDALLED

>member
-1 MASTPYVKSTG
+1 M
-12 RKIQSSSRETLI
+12 
-24 AAGKREVIL
+24 
-33 KENKDRIAI
+33 
-42 IDAIQGASTNELNAL
+42 
-57 AEIKDA
+57 
-63 ILSGRGSITQLGE
+63 
-76 NQGKVSQRLS
+76 
-86 RRLIASEPYVSDD
+86 
-99 AKNTQANP
+99 
-107 YIKRLPMKKGRT
+107 
-119 QVNNGEERLIVA
+119 
-131 TNTSERVHFASSR
+131 
-144 QSAQKLKGSVPVA
+144 
-157 ANSAPLE
+157 
-164 PQSPQSQKGP
+164 
-174 LRDSNGRFV
+174 
-183 SQKNNEDIARK
+183 
-194 KEWQK
+194 
-199 AHKADA
+199 
-205 KLQEGFLRKLG
+205 
-216 SIIGVD
+216 
-222 GNQSSSEESLT
+222 
-233 DAAGVGAGGPL
+233 
-244 WMAARGMYDITK
+244 
-256 EITGKAE
+256 
-263 SLKEWVEKGKGE
+263 
-275 ASPSKATSPAITYPA
+275 
-290 VVNTQKATSAT
+290 
-301 AFNNAVETKSAQAV
+301 
-315 EEQTKILQTND
+315 
-326 NKIID
+326 
-331 GLENVSDEV
+331 
-340 VKLRKSV
+340 
-347 SSGNKFGLSDLW
+347 
-359 RNRASRRNK
+359 
-368 INIGDQAGKNKRN
+368 
-381 KPKRK
+381 
-386 GRNLGKKAL
+386 
-395 SVGEKAAAGTAA
+395 
-407 AGAGAGA
+407 
-414 AKTVKTK
+414 
-421 VSKAK
+421 
-426 DISTTSDASK
+426 
-436 GIAKETKNTAKAV
+436 
-449 KPAGV
+449 
-454 VAEEATVKTGETVA
+454 
-468 KKKTESVALKS
+468 
-479 AAKIGVKSA
+479 
-488 ASTAARAIPIIGS
+488 
-501 LAMAGYDAI
+501 
-510 DGYTDTDAQ
+510 
-519 KAAFGL
+519 
-525 SDDDAVS
+525 
-532 EQQKTAY
+532 KTAP
-539 ATANVLDMGGLVS
+539 
-552 GATNLIGK
+552 
-560 GISALGFERAGEKL
+560 
-574 QNFDTGDIARGVNGA
+574 
-589 VDVTKSV
+589 
-596 FGSLKDTFLST
+596 
-607 DENTKQ
+607 
-613 VKKAVEDGTKKT
+613 KKT

-652 SPTEFSSPANN
+652 SPTEFSAPANN

-902 PQPINSENADVN
+902 PQPINPENADVN

-920 LLERLIAINESGIS
+920 LLERLITINESGIS

-1027 QVSPSTPKTPLQ
+1027 QVSPSTPKTP
-1039 EQALAISQAM
+1039 
-1049 EGFSSA
+1049 
-1055 APVPKTPQQEQALA
+1055 
-1069 ISQAMAGFSS
+1069 
-1079 AAPAPKTPQQEQA
+1079 
-1092 LAISQAMADFSSA
+1092 
-1105 APAPKTP
+1105 
-1112 QQEQALAISQAMEGF
+1112 QQEQALAISQAME
-1127 SSAAPAPKTPQ
+1127 
-1138 QAQALAIS
+1138 
-1146 QAMEGFSSA
+1146 
-1155 APAPKT
+1155 
-1161 PQQEQALAISQAMAG
+1161 G

-1328 GSASAVQEPFLAM
+1328 GSASVVQEPFLAM

>member
-1 MASTPYVKSTG
+1 MDISPLA
-12 RKIQSSSRETLI
+12 TLNNYRNGEHSI
-24 AAGKREVIL
+24 CQKPWKKNTKLKLGNVDRAGKREVIL

-42 IDAIQGASTNELNAL
+42 IDAIQEASTNELKAL
-57 AEIKDA
+57 AEVKDA
-63 ILSGRGSITQLGE
+63 ILSGASTITQQDE
-76 NQGKVSQRLS
+76 RQGRVSNRLS
-86 RRLIASEPYVSDD
+86 RRRKDYEQSTSDSVRD
-99 AKNTQANP
+99 VQTNP
-107 YIKRLPMKKGRT
+107 YKKRLPAKK
-119 QVNNGEERLIVA
+119 ERAPINQTVDRSIVA
-131 TNTSERVHFASSR
+131 TNTPESVRSVQSR
-144 QSAQKLKGSVPVA
+144 QTIRKQDGFIPVA

-164 PQSPQSQKGP
+164 PQSPQSLKGP
-174 LRDSNGRFV
+174 LRDSSGRFV
-183 SQKNNEDIARK
+183 SQKSNEDVARK
-194 KEWQK
+194 KELQN
-199 AHKADA
+199 ARKADA
-205 KLQEGFLRKLG
+205 KLQAGFLRKLG
-216 SIIGVD
+216 SIMGVD

-233 DAAGVGAGGPL
+233 NAAGVGAGGPL

-263 SLKEWVEKGKGE
+263 SLKEWVEKGKKE
-275 ASPSKATSPAITYPA
+275 TSTSKAISPVITYPA
-290 VVNTQKATSAT
+290 AVNSQKSTSAK

-331 GLENVSDEV
+331 GLENVSDEI

-359 RNRASRRNK
+359 KNRASRRNK
-368 INIGDQAGKNKRN
+368 INIGDRAGKNKRN
-381 KPKRK
+381 KSKRK

-395 SVGEKAAAGTAA
+395 SVGEKVAAGSAAAGT
-407 AGAGAGA
+407 GVGT
-414 AKTVKTK
+414 AKAVKNK
-421 VSKAK
+421 ISKPKDVST
-426 DISTTSDASK
+426 ISDTSK

-449 KPAGV
+449 KSAGV
-454 VAEEATVKTGETVA
+454 VAEDTTIKTGEAIA
-468 KKKTESVALKS
+468 KKKTESIALKS

-488 ASTAARAIPIIGS
+488 ASTAARAVPIIGS

-510 DGYTDTDAQ
+510 DGYTDTEAQ

-589 VDVTKSV
+589 VDITKSV

-639 RNGEDGVGEHGYT
+639 RDGEDGVGEHGYT
-652 SPTEFSSPANN
+652 SPAEFNAPASN

-688 LVFANQEGATLESP
+688 LVFANQEGAALEAP

-744 TVSSIISKWAPPNEN
+744 TVSSIISKWAPPKEN

-773 VSPNEKIDVSKPE
+773 VSPNEKIDVSNPE

-902 PQPINSENADVN
+902 SQPINPENVDVN

-920 LLERLIAINESGIS
+920 LLERLIAINDSGV
-934 GASNLFGGAATSLAG
+934 GNLFGGAATSLAG
-949 TSLDL
+949 TSLGL
-954 VKDFALATSF
+954 IKDFASATSF

-978 QALTEKISGL
+978 QALTEKISSL

-995 KKASQVADIA
+995 QKASQVTDIRDA
-1005 TAIQQKRTVNHDTEI
+1005 LQKRPKAERDMPSV
-1020 IDLLPGD
+1020 DLLSG
-1027 QVSPSTPKTPLQ
+1027 V
-1039 EQALAISQAM
+1039 
-1049 EGFSSA
+1049 SSA
-1055 APVPKTPQQEQALA
+1055 SESEKISVNSRGIPV
-1069 ISQAMAGFSS
+1069 
-1079 AAPAPKTPQQEQA
+1079 
-1092 LAISQAMADFSSA
+1092 
-1105 APAPKTP
+1105 
-1112 QQEQALAISQAMEGF
+1112 
-1127 SSAAPAPKTPQ
+1127 
-1138 QAQALAIS
+1138 
-1146 QAMEGFSSA
+1146 
-1155 APAPKT
+1155 
-1161 PQQEQALAISQAMAG
+1161 
-1176 FSSAA
+1176 
-1181 PAPKT
+1181 
-1186 PQQEQALAINQA
+1186 
-1198 MAGAAPVVTSGKR
+1198 
-1211 TITAP
+1211 
-1216 SDVQIYDNGYK
+1216 YDNGYK
-1227 VVTGEDKSFFG
+1227 VIDGEDKGGLG
-1238 SLFDST
+1238 SLFDSSLT
-1244 VSGLKQTG
+1244 GLKRISS
-1252 TAVIPAVGD
+1252 AVLPAIGD
-1261 NLSRLVG
+1261 NVSRLIG
-1268 GIDSTGILND
+1268 GVDGTGIVND
-1278 LVMQSTGQ
+1278 LVYQATGQ
-1286 NSAIARAISPLTRN
+1286 NSTIARAISPLTRSA
-1300 VGDWLNGGI
+1300 GSWLNNGI
-1309 QQTANSIRGI
+1309 QQTADSIRGI
-1319 ATGANNAIF
+1319 SNEANNAIF

-1386 NVNKNNTKGDPDNVV
+1386 NVNKNNTKGDPDKVV

-1412 STTINDQSLDALLED
+1412 STTINDPSLDALLED

>member
-1 MASTPYVKSTG
+1 MDISPLA
-12 RKIQSSSRETLI
+12 TLNNYRNGEHSI
-24 AAGKREVIL
+24 CQKPWKKNTKLKLGNVDRAGKREVIL

-42 IDAIQGASTNELNAL
+42 IDAIQEASTNELKAL
-57 AEIKDA
+57 AEVKDA
-63 ILSGRGSITQLGE
+63 ILSGASTITQQDE
-76 NQGKVSQRLS
+76 RQGRVSNRLS
-86 RRLIASEPYVSDD
+86 RRRKDYEQSTSDSVRD
-99 AKNTQANP
+99 VQTNP
-107 YIKRLPMKKGRT
+107 YKKRLPAKK
-119 QVNNGEERLIVA
+119 ERAPINQTVDRSIVA
-131 TNTSERVHFASSR
+131 TNTPESVRSVQSR
-144 QSAQKLKGSVPVA
+144 QTIRKSDGFIPVA

-164 PQSPQSQKGP
+164 PQSPQSLKGP

-183 SQKNNEDIARK
+183 SQKSNEDVARK
-194 KEWQK
+194 KELQN
-199 AHKADA
+199 ARKADA
-205 KLQEGFLRKLG
+205 KLQAGFLRKLG
-216 SIIGVD
+216 SIMGVD

-233 DAAGVGAGGPL
+233 NAAGVGAGGPL

-263 SLKEWVEKGKGE
+263 SLKEWVEKGKKE
-275 ASPSKATSPAITYPA
+275 TSTSKAISPVITYPA
-290 VVNTQKATSAT
+290 AVNSQKATSAK

-331 GLENVSDEV
+331 GLENVSDEI

-359 RNRASRRNK
+359 KNRASRRNK
-368 INIGDQAGKNKRN
+368 INIGDQTGKNKRN
-381 KPKRK
+381 KSKRK

-395 SVGEKAAAGTAA
+395 SVGEKVAAGSAAAGT
-407 AGAGAGA
+407 GVGA
-414 AKTVKTK
+414 AKVVKNK
-421 VSKAK
+421 ISKPKDVST
-426 DISTTSDASK
+426 ISDTSK

-449 KPAGV
+449 KSAGV
-454 VAEEATVKTGETVA
+454 VAEDATIKTGEAIA

-488 ASTAARAIPIIGS
+488 ASTAARAVPIIGS

-510 DGYTDTDAQ
+510 DGYTDTEAQ

-589 VDVTKSV
+589 VDITKSV

-639 RNGEDGVGEHGYT
+639 RDGEDGVGEHGYT
-652 SPTEFSSPANN
+652 SPAEFNAPTSN

-688 LVFANQEGATLESP
+688 LVFANQEGATLEAP

-744 TVSSIISKWAPPNEN
+744 TVSSIISKWAPPKEN

-773 VSPNEKIDVSKPE
+773 VSPNEKIDVSNPE

-890 QAVKKPQKTGNQ
+890 QTVKKPQKTGNQ
-902 PQPINSENADVN
+902 SQPINPENVDVN

-920 LLERLIAINESGIS
+920 LLERLIAINDSG
-934 GASNLFGGAATSLAG
+934 GGNLFGGAATSIAG
-949 TSLDL
+949 TSLGL
-954 VKDFALATSF
+954 IKDFASATSF

-978 QALTEKISGL
+978 QALTEKISSL

-995 KKASQVADIA
+995 QKASQVTDIRDA
-1005 TAIQQKRTVNHDTEI
+1005 LQKRPKAERDMPSV
-1020 IDLLPGD
+1020 DLLSG
-1027 QVSPSTPKTPLQ
+1027 V
-1039 EQALAISQAM
+1039 
-1049 EGFSSA
+1049 SSA
-1055 APVPKTPQQEQALA
+1055 RESEKISVNSRGIPV
-1069 ISQAMAGFSS
+1069 
-1079 AAPAPKTPQQEQA
+1079 
-1092 LAISQAMADFSSA
+1092 
-1105 APAPKTP
+1105 
-1112 QQEQALAISQAMEGF
+1112 
-1127 SSAAPAPKTPQ
+1127 
-1138 QAQALAIS
+1138 
-1146 QAMEGFSSA
+1146 
-1155 APAPKT
+1155 
-1161 PQQEQALAISQAMAG
+1161 
-1176 FSSAA
+1176 
-1181 PAPKT
+1181 
-1186 PQQEQALAINQA
+1186 
-1198 MAGAAPVVTSGKR
+1198 
-1211 TITAP
+1211 
-1216 SDVQIYDNGYK
+1216 YDNGYK
-1227 VVTGEDKSFFG
+1227 VIDGEDKGVLG
-1238 SLFDST
+1238 SLFDSSLT
-1244 VSGLKQTG
+1244 GLKRISS
-1252 TAVIPAVGD
+1252 AVLPAIGD
-1261 NLSRLVG
+1261 NVSQLIG
-1268 GIDSTGILND
+1268 GVDGTGIVND
-1278 LVMQSTGQ
+1278 LVYQATGQ
-1286 NSAIARAISPLTRN
+1286 NSTIARAISPLTRSA
-1300 VGDWLNGGI
+1300 GSWLNNGI
-1309 QQTANSIRGI
+1309 QQTADSIRGI
-1319 ATGANNAIF
+1319 SNEANNAIF
-1328 GSASAVQEPFLAM
+1328 GSASAVQEPFLAL

-1386 NVNKNNTKGDPDNVV
+1386 NVNKNNTKGDPDKVV

-1412 STTINDQSLDALLED
+1412 STTINDPSLDALLED

>member
-1 MASTPYVKSTG
+1 MDISPLA
-12 RKIQSSSRETLI
+12 TLNNYRNGEHSI
-24 AAGKREVIL
+24 CQKPWKKNTKLKLGNVDRAGKREVIL

-42 IDAIQGASTNELNAL
+42 IDAIQEASTNELKAL
-57 AEIKDA
+57 AEVKDA
-63 ILSGRGSITQLGE
+63 ILSGASTITQQDE
-76 NQGKVSQRLS
+76 RQGRVSNRLS
-86 RRLIASEPYVSDD
+86 RRRKDYEQSTSDSVRD
-99 AKNTQANP
+99 VQTNP
-107 YIKRLPMKKGRT
+107 YKKRLPAKK
-119 QVNNGEERLIVA
+119 ERAPINQTVDRSIVA
-131 TNTSERVHFASSR
+131 TNTPESVRSVQSR
-144 QSAQKLKGSVPVA
+144 QTIRKSDGFIPVA

-164 PQSPQSQKGP
+164 PQSPQSLKGP

-183 SQKNNEDIARK
+183 SQKSNEDVARK
-194 KEWQK
+194 KELQN
-199 AHKADA
+199 ARKADA
-205 KLQEGFLRKLG
+205 KLQAGFLRKLG
-216 SIIGVD
+216 SIMGVD

-233 DAAGVGAGGPL
+233 NAAGVGAGGPL

-263 SLKEWVEKGKGE
+263 SLKEWVEKGKKE
-275 ASPSKATSPAITYPA
+275 TSTSKAISPVITYPA
-290 VVNTQKATSAT
+290 AVNSQKATSAK

-331 GLENVSDEV
+331 GLENVSDEI

-359 RNRASRRNK
+359 KNRASRRNK
-368 INIGDQAGKNKRN
+368 INIGDQTGKNKRN
-381 KPKRK
+381 KSKRK

-395 SVGEKAAAGTAA
+395 SVGEKVAAGSAAAGT
-407 AGAGAGA
+407 GVGA
-414 AKTVKTK
+414 AKVVKNK
-421 VSKAK
+421 ISKPKDVST
-426 DISTTSDASK
+426 ISDTSK

-449 KPAGV
+449 KSAGV
-454 VAEEATVKTGETVA
+454 VAEDATIKTGEAIA

-488 ASTAARAIPIIGS
+488 ASTAARAVPIIGS

-510 DGYTDTDAQ
+510 DGYTDTEAQ

-589 VDVTKSV
+589 VDITKSV

-639 RNGEDGVGEHGYT
+639 RDGEDGVGEHGYT
-652 SPTEFSSPANN
+652 SPAEFNAPTSN

-688 LVFANQEGATLESP
+688 LVFANQEGATLEAP

-744 TVSSIISKWAPPNEN
+744 TVSSIISKWAPPKEN

-773 VSPNEKIDVSKPE
+773 VSPNEKIDVSNPE

-890 QAVKKPQKTGNQ
+890 QTVKKPQKTGNQ
-902 PQPINSENADVN
+902 SQPINPENVDVN

-920 LLERLIAINESGIS
+920 LLERLIAINDSGV
-934 GASNLFGGAATSLAG
+934 GNLFGGTATSIAG
-949 TSLDL
+949 TSLGL
-954 VKDFALATSF
+954 IKDFASATSF

-978 QALTEKISGL
+978 QALTEKISSL

-995 KKASQVADIA
+995 QKASQVTDIRDA
-1005 TAIQQKRTVNHDTEI
+1005 LQKRPKAERDMPSV
-1020 IDLLPGD
+1020 DLLSG
-1027 QVSPSTPKTPLQ
+1027 V
-1039 EQALAISQAM
+1039 
-1049 EGFSSA
+1049 SSA
-1055 APVPKTPQQEQALA
+1055 RESEKISVNSRGIPV
-1069 ISQAMAGFSS
+1069 
-1079 AAPAPKTPQQEQA
+1079 
-1092 LAISQAMADFSSA
+1092 
-1105 APAPKTP
+1105 
-1112 QQEQALAISQAMEGF
+1112 
-1127 SSAAPAPKTPQ
+1127 
-1138 QAQALAIS
+1138 
-1146 QAMEGFSSA
+1146 
-1155 APAPKT
+1155 
-1161 PQQEQALAISQAMAG
+1161 
-1176 FSSAA
+1176 
-1181 PAPKT
+1181 
-1186 PQQEQALAINQA
+1186 
-1198 MAGAAPVVTSGKR
+1198 
-1211 TITAP
+1211 
-1216 SDVQIYDNGYK
+1216 YDNGYK
-1227 VVTGEDKSFFG
+1227 VIDGEDKGVLG
-1238 SLFDST
+1238 SLFDSSLT
-1244 VSGLKQTG
+1244 GLKRISS
-1252 TAVIPAVGD
+1252 AVLPAIGD
-1261 NLSRLVG
+1261 NVSQLIG
-1268 GIDSTGILND
+1268 GVDGTGIVND
-1278 LVMQSTGQ
+1278 LVYQATGQ
-1286 NSAIARAISPLTRN
+1286 NSTIARAISPLTRSA
-1300 VGDWLNGGI
+1300 GSWLNNGI
-1309 QQTANSIRGI
+1309 QQTADSIRGI
-1319 ATGANNAIF
+1319 SNEANNAIF
-1328 GSASAVQEPFLAM
+1328 GSASAVQEPFLAL

-1386 NVNKNNTKGDPDNVV
+1386 NVNKNNTKGDPDKVV

-1412 STTINDQSLDALLED
+1412 STTINDPSLDALLED

>member
-1 MASTPYVKSTG
+1 MDISPLA
-12 RKIQSSSRETLI
+12 TLNNYRNGEHSI
-24 AAGKREVIL
+24 CQKPWKKNTKLKLGNVDRAGKREVIL

-42 IDAIQGASTNELNAL
+42 IDAIQEASTNELKAL
-57 AEIKDA
+57 AEVKDA
-63 ILSGRGSITQLGE
+63 ILSGASTITQQDE
-76 NQGKVSQRLS
+76 RQGRVSNRLS
-86 RRLIASEPYVSDD
+86 RRRKDYEQSTSDSVRD
-99 AKNTQANP
+99 VQTNP
-107 YIKRLPMKKGRT
+107 YKKRLPAKK
-119 QVNNGEERLIVA
+119 ERAPINQTVDRSIVA
-131 TNTSERVHFASSR
+131 TNTPESVRSVQSR
-144 QSAQKLKGSVPVA
+144 QTIRKSDGFIPVA

-164 PQSPQSQKGP
+164 PQSPQSLKGP

-183 SQKNNEDIARK
+183 SQKSNEDVARK
-194 KEWQK
+194 KELQN
-199 AHKADA
+199 ARKADA
-205 KLQEGFLRKLG
+205 KLQAGFLRKLG
-216 SIIGVD
+216 SIMGVD

-233 DAAGVGAGGPL
+233 NAAGVGAGGPL

-263 SLKEWVEKGKGE
+263 YLKEWVEKGKKE
-275 ASPSKATSPAITYPA
+275 TSTSKAISPVITYPA
-290 VVNTQKATSAT
+290 AVNSQKSTSAK

-331 GLENVSDEV
+331 GLENVSDEI

-359 RNRASRRNK
+359 KNRASRRNK
-368 INIGDQAGKNKRN
+368 INIGDRAGKNKRN
-381 KPKRK
+381 KSKRK

-395 SVGEKAAAGTAA
+395 SVGEKVAAGSAAAGT
-407 AGAGAGA
+407 GVGT
-414 AKTVKTK
+414 AKAVKNK
-421 VSKAK
+421 ISKPKDVST
-426 DISTTSDASK
+426 ISDTSK

-449 KPAGV
+449 KSAGV
-454 VAEEATVKTGETVA
+454 VAEDTTIKTGEAIA

-488 ASTAARAIPIIGS
+488 ASTAARAVPIIGS

-510 DGYTDTDAQ
+510 DGYTDTEAQ

-589 VDVTKSV
+589 VDITKSV

-639 RNGEDGVGEHGYT
+639 RDGEDGVGEHGYT
-652 SPTEFSSPANN
+652 SPAEFNAPASN

-688 LVFANQEGATLESP
+688 LVFANQEGAALEAP

-744 TVSSIISKWAPPNEN
+744 TVSSIISKWAPPKEN

-773 VSPNEKIDVSKPE
+773 VSPNEKIDVSNPE

-902 PQPINSENADVN
+902 SQPINPENVDVN

-920 LLERLIAINESGIS
+920 LLERLIAINDSGV
-934 GASNLFGGAATSLAG
+934 GNLFGGAATSLAG
-949 TSLDL
+949 TSLGL
-954 VKDFALATSF
+954 IKDFASATSF

-978 QALTEKISGL
+978 QALTEKISSL

-995 KKASQVADIA
+995 QKASQVTDIRDA
-1005 TAIQQKRTVNHDTEI
+1005 LQKRPKAERDMPSV
-1020 IDLLPGD
+1020 DLLSG
-1027 QVSPSTPKTPLQ
+1027 V
-1039 EQALAISQAM
+1039 
-1049 EGFSSA
+1049 SSA
-1055 APVPKTPQQEQALA
+1055 SESEKISVNSRGIPV
-1069 ISQAMAGFSS
+1069 
-1079 AAPAPKTPQQEQA
+1079 
-1092 LAISQAMADFSSA
+1092 
-1105 APAPKTP
+1105 
-1112 QQEQALAISQAMEGF
+1112 
-1127 SSAAPAPKTPQ
+1127 
-1138 QAQALAIS
+1138 
-1146 QAMEGFSSA
+1146 
-1155 APAPKT
+1155 
-1161 PQQEQALAISQAMAG
+1161 
-1176 FSSAA
+1176 
-1181 PAPKT
+1181 
-1186 PQQEQALAINQA
+1186 
-1198 MAGAAPVVTSGKR
+1198 
-1211 TITAP
+1211 
-1216 SDVQIYDNGYK
+1216 YDNGYK
-1227 VVTGEDKSFFG
+1227 VIDGEDKGVLG
-1238 SLFDST
+1238 SLFDSSLT
-1244 VSGLKQTG
+1244 GLKRISS
-1252 TAVIPAVGD
+1252 AVLPAIGD
-1261 NLSRLVG
+1261 NVSQLIG
-1268 GIDSTGILND
+1268 GVDGTGIVND
-1278 LVMQSTGQ
+1278 LVYQATGQ
-1286 NSAIARAISPLTRN
+1286 NSTIARAISPLTKSA
-1300 VGDWLNGGI
+1300 GSWLNNGI
-1309 QQTANSIRGI
+1309 QQTADSIRGI
-1319 ATGANNAIF
+1319 SNEANNAIF

-1386 NVNKNNTKGDPDNVV
+1386 NVNKNNTKGDPDKVV

-1412 STTINDQSLDALLED
+1412 STTINDPSLDALLED

>member
-1 MASTPYVKSTG
+1 MDISPLA
-12 RKIQSSSRETLI
+12 TLNNYRNGEHSI
-24 AAGKREVIL
+24 CQKPWKKNTKLKPGNVDRAGKREVIL

-42 IDAIQGASTNELNAL
+42 IDAIQGASTNELKAL
-57 AEIKDA
+57 AEVKDA
-63 ILSGRGSITQLGE
+63 ILSGASTITQQDE
-76 NQGKVSQRLS
+76 RQGRVSNRLS
-86 RRLIASEPYVSDD
+86 RRRKDYEQSTSDSVRD
-99 AKNTQANP
+99 VQTNP
-107 YIKRLPMKKGRT
+107 YKKRLPAKK
-119 QVNNGEERLIVA
+119 ERAPINQTVDRSIVA
-131 TNTSERVHFASSR
+131 TNTQESVRSVQSR
-144 QSAQKLKGSVPVA
+144 QTIRKSDGFIPVA

-164 PQSPQSQKGP
+164 PQSPQSLKGP

-183 SQKNNEDIARK
+183 SQKSNEDVARK
-194 KEWQK
+194 KELQN
-199 AHKADA
+199 ARKADA
-205 KLQEGFLRKLG
+205 KLQAGFLRKLG
-216 SIIGVD
+216 SIMGVD

-233 DAAGVGAGGPL
+233 NAAGVGAGGPL

-263 SLKEWVEKGKGE
+263 SLKELVEKGKKE
-275 ASPSKATSPAITYPA
+275 TSTSKAISPVITYPA
-290 VVNTQKATSAT
+290 AVNSQKATSAK

-331 GLENVSDEV
+331 GLENVSDEI

-359 RNRASRRNK
+359 KNRASRRNK
-368 INIGDQAGKNKRN
+368 INIGDQTGKDKRN
-381 KPKRK
+381 KSKRK

-395 SVGEKAAAGTAA
+395 SAGEKVAAGSAAAGT
-407 AGAGAGA
+407 GVGA
-414 AKTVKTK
+414 AKVVKNK
-421 VSKAK
+421 ISKPKDVST
-426 DISTTSDASK
+426 ISDTSK

-449 KPAGV
+449 KSAGV
-454 VAEEATVKTGETVA
+454 VAEDATIKTGEVIA

-488 ASTAARAIPIIGS
+488 ASTAARAVPIIGS

-510 DGYTDTDAQ
+510 DGYTDTEAQ

-589 VDVTKSV
+589 VDITKSV

-652 SPTEFSSPANN
+652 SPTEFSAPANN

-773 VSPNEKIDVSKPE
+773 VSPNEKIDVSNPE

-902 PQPINSENADVN
+902 SQPINPEIVDVN

-920 LLERLIAINESGIS
+920 LLERLIAINDSGV
-934 GASNLFGGAATSLAG
+934 GNLFGGAATSLAG
-949 TSLDL
+949 TNLGL
-954 VKDFALATSF
+954 IKDFASATSF

-978 QALTEKISGL
+978 QALTEKISSL

-995 KKASQVADIA
+995 QKASQVTDIRDA
-1005 TAIQQKRTVNHDTEI
+1005 LQKRPKAERDMPSV
-1020 IDLLPGD
+1020 DLLSG
-1027 QVSPSTPKTPLQ
+1027 V
-1039 EQALAISQAM
+1039 
-1049 EGFSSA
+1049 SSA
-1055 APVPKTPQQEQALA
+1055 SESEKISVNSRGIPV
-1069 ISQAMAGFSS
+1069 
-1079 AAPAPKTPQQEQA
+1079 
-1092 LAISQAMADFSSA
+1092 
-1105 APAPKTP
+1105 
-1112 QQEQALAISQAMEGF
+1112 
-1127 SSAAPAPKTPQ
+1127 
-1138 QAQALAIS
+1138 
-1146 QAMEGFSSA
+1146 
-1155 APAPKT
+1155 
-1161 PQQEQALAISQAMAG
+1161 
-1176 FSSAA
+1176 
-1181 PAPKT
+1181 
-1186 PQQEQALAINQA
+1186 
-1198 MAGAAPVVTSGKR
+1198 
-1211 TITAP
+1211 
-1216 SDVQIYDNGYK
+1216 YDNGYK
-1227 VVTGEDKSFFG
+1227 VIDGEDKGVLG
-1238 SLFDST
+1238 SLFDSSLT
-1244 VSGLKQTG
+1244 GLKRISS
-1252 TAVIPAVGD
+1252 AVLPAIGD
-1261 NLSRLVG
+1261 NVSQLIG
-1268 GIDSTGILND
+1268 GVDGTGIVND
-1278 LVMQSTGQ
+1278 LVYQATGQ
-1286 NSAIARAISPLTRN
+1286 NSTIARAISPLTKSA
-1300 VGDWLNGGI
+1300 GSWLNNGI
-1309 QQTANSIRGI
+1309 QQTADSIRGI
-1319 ATGANNAIF
+1319 SNEANNAIF
-1328 GSASAVQEPFLAM
+1328 GSASAVQEPFLAL

-1386 NVNKNNTKGDPDNVV
+1386 NVNKNNTKGDPDKVV

-1412 STTINDQSLDALLED
+1412 STTINDPSLDALLED

>member
-1 MASTPYVKSTG
+1 MDISPLA
-12 RKIQSSSRETLI
+12 TLNNYRNGEHSI
-24 AAGKREVIL
+24 CQKPWKKNTKLKLGNVDRAGKREVIL

-42 IDAIQGASTNELNAL
+42 IDAIQEASTNELKAL
-57 AEIKDA
+57 AEVKDA
-63 ILSGRGSITQLGE
+63 ILSGASTITQQDE
-76 NQGKVSQRLS
+76 RQGRVSNRLS
-86 RRLIASEPYVSDD
+86 RRRKDYEQSTSDSVRD
-99 AKNTQANP
+99 VQTNP
-107 YIKRLPMKKGRT
+107 YKKRLPAKK
-119 QVNNGEERLIVA
+119 ERAPINQTVDRSIVA
-131 TNTSERVHFASSR
+131 TNKPESVRSVQSR
-144 QSAQKLKGSVPVA
+144 QTIRKSDGFIPVA

-164 PQSPQSQKGP
+164 PQSPQSLKGP

-183 SQKNNEDIARK
+183 SQKSNEDVARK
-194 KEWQK
+194 KELQN
-199 AHKADA
+199 ARKADA
-205 KLQEGFLRKLG
+205 KLQAGFLRKLG
-216 SIIGVD
+216 SIMGVD

-233 DAAGVGAGGPL
+233 NAAGVGAGGPL

-263 SLKEWVEKGKGE
+263 SLKEWVEKGKKE
-275 ASPSKATSPAITYPA
+275 TSTSKAISPVITYPA
-290 VVNTQKATSAT
+290 AVNSQKSTSAK

-331 GLENVSDEV
+331 GLENVSDEI

-359 RNRASRRNK
+359 KNRASRRNK
-368 INIGDQAGKNKRN
+368 INIGDRAGKNKRN
-381 KPKRK
+381 KSKRK

-395 SVGEKAAAGTAA
+395 SVGEKVAAGSAAAGT
-407 AGAGAGA
+407 GVGT
-414 AKTVKTK
+414 AKAVKNK
-421 VSKAK
+421 ISKPKDVST
-426 DISTTSDASK
+426 ISDTSK

-449 KPAGV
+449 KSAGV
-454 VAEEATVKTGETVA
+454 VAEDTTIKTGEAIA

-488 ASTAARAIPIIGS
+488 ASTAARAVPIIGS

-510 DGYTDTDAQ
+510 DGYTDTEAQ

-589 VDVTKSV
+589 VDITKSV

-639 RNGEDGVGEHGYT
+639 RDGEDGVGEHGYT
-652 SPTEFSSPANN
+652 SPAEFNAPASN

-688 LVFANQEGATLESP
+688 LVFANQEGAALEAP

-744 TVSSIISKWAPPNEN
+744 TVSSIISKWAPPKEN

-773 VSPNEKIDVSKPE
+773 VSPNEKIDVSNPE

-902 PQPINSENADVN
+902 SQPINPENVDVN

-920 LLERLIAINESGIS
+920 LLERLIAINDSGV
-934 GASNLFGGAATSLAG
+934 GNLFGGAATSLAG
-949 TSLDL
+949 TSLGL
-954 VKDFALATSF
+954 IKDFASATSF

-978 QALTEKISGL
+978 QALTEKISSL

-995 KKASQVADIA
+995 QKASQVTDIRDA
-1005 TAIQQKRTVNHDTEI
+1005 LQKRPKAERDMPSV
-1020 IDLLPGD
+1020 DLLSG
-1027 QVSPSTPKTPLQ
+1027 V
-1039 EQALAISQAM
+1039 
-1049 EGFSSA
+1049 SSA
-1055 APVPKTPQQEQALA
+1055 SESEKISVNSRGIPV
-1069 ISQAMAGFSS
+1069 
-1079 AAPAPKTPQQEQA
+1079 
-1092 LAISQAMADFSSA
+1092 
-1105 APAPKTP
+1105 
-1112 QQEQALAISQAMEGF
+1112 
-1127 SSAAPAPKTPQ
+1127 
-1138 QAQALAIS
+1138 
-1146 QAMEGFSSA
+1146 
-1155 APAPKT
+1155 
-1161 PQQEQALAISQAMAG
+1161 
-1176 FSSAA
+1176 
-1181 PAPKT
+1181 
-1186 PQQEQALAINQA
+1186 
-1198 MAGAAPVVTSGKR
+1198 
-1211 TITAP
+1211 
-1216 SDVQIYDNGYK
+1216 YDNGYK
-1227 VVTGEDKSFFG
+1227 VIDGEDKGVLG
-1238 SLFDST
+1238 SLFDSSLT
-1244 VSGLKQTG
+1244 GLKRISS
-1252 TAVIPAVGD
+1252 AVLPAIGD
-1261 NLSRLVG
+1261 NVSQLIG
-1268 GIDSTGILND
+1268 GVDGTGIVND
-1278 LVMQSTGQ
+1278 LVYQATGQ
-1286 NSAIARAISPLTRN
+1286 NSTIARAISPLTKSA
-1300 VGDWLNGGI
+1300 GSWLNNGI
-1309 QQTANSIRGI
+1309 QQTADSIRGI
-1319 ATGANNAIF
+1319 SNEANNAIF

-1386 NVNKNNTKGDPDNVV
+1386 NVNKNNTKGDPDKVV

-1412 STTINDQSLDALLED
+1412 STTINDPSLDALLED

>member
-1 MASTPYVKSTG
+1 MDISPLA
-12 RKIQSSSRETLI
+12 TLNNYRNGEHSI
-24 AAGKREVIL
+24 CQKPWKKNTKLKLGNVDRAGKREVIL

-42 IDAIQGASTNELNAL
+42 IDAIQEASTNELKAL
-57 AEIKDA
+57 AEVKDA
-63 ILSGRGSITQLGE
+63 ILSGASTITQQDE
-76 NQGKVSQRLS
+76 RQGRVSNRLS
-86 RRLIASEPYVSDD
+86 RRRKDYEQSTSDSVRD
-99 AKNTQANP
+99 VQTNP
-107 YIKRLPMKKGRT
+107 YKKRLPAKK
-119 QVNNGEERLIVA
+119 ERAPINQTVDRSIVA
-131 TNTSERVHFASSR
+131 TNTPESVRSVQSR
-144 QSAQKLKGSVPVA
+144 QTIRKSDGFIPVA

-164 PQSPQSQKGP
+164 PQSPQSLKGP

-183 SQKNNEDIARK
+183 SQKSNEDVARK
-194 KEWQK
+194 KELQN
-199 AHKADA
+199 ARKADA
-205 KLQEGFLRKLG
+205 KLQAGFLRKLG
-216 SIIGVD
+216 SIMGVD

-233 DAAGVGAGGPL
+233 NAAGVGAGGPL

-263 SLKEWVEKGKGE
+263 SLKEWVEKGKKE
-275 ASPSKATSPAITYPA
+275 TSTSKAISPVITYPA
-290 VVNTQKATSAT
+290 AVNSQKATSAK

-331 GLENVSDEV
+331 GLENVSDEI

-359 RNRASRRNK
+359 KNRASRRNK
-368 INIGDQAGKNKRN
+368 INIGDQTGKNKRN
-381 KPKRK
+381 KSKRK

-395 SVGEKAAAGTAA
+395 SVGEKVAAGSAAAGT
-407 AGAGAGA
+407 GVGA
-414 AKTVKTK
+414 AKVVKNK
-421 VSKAK
+421 ISKPKDVST
-426 DISTTSDASK
+426 ISDTSK

-449 KPAGV
+449 KSAGV
-454 VAEEATVKTGETVA
+454 VAEDTTIKTGEAIA

-488 ASTAARAIPIIGS
+488 ASTAARAVPIIGS

-510 DGYTDTDAQ
+510 DGYTDTEAQ

-589 VDVTKSV
+589 VDITKSV

-639 RNGEDGVGEHGYT
+639 RDGEDGVGEHGYT
-652 SPTEFSSPANN
+652 SPAEFNAPASN

-688 LVFANQEGATLESP
+688 LVFANQEGATLEAP

-744 TVSSIISKWAPPNEN
+744 TVSSIISKWAPPKEN

-773 VSPNEKIDVSKPE
+773 VSPNEKIDVSNPE

-902 PQPINSENADVN
+902 SQPINPENVDVN

-920 LLERLIAINESGIS
+920 LLERLIAINDSGV
-934 GASNLFGGAATSLAG
+934 GNLFGGAATSIAG
-949 TSLDL
+949 TSLGL
-954 VKDFALATSF
+954 IKDFASATSF

-978 QALTEKISGL
+978 QALTEKISSL

-995 KKASQVADIA
+995 QKASQVTDIRDA
-1005 TAIQQKRTVNHDTEI
+1005 LQKRPKAERDMPSV
-1020 IDLLPGD
+1020 DLLSG
-1027 QVSPSTPKTPLQ
+1027 V
-1039 EQALAISQAM
+1039 
-1049 EGFSSA
+1049 SSA
-1055 APVPKTPQQEQALA
+1055 RESEKISVNSRGIPV
-1069 ISQAMAGFSS
+1069 
-1079 AAPAPKTPQQEQA
+1079 
-1092 LAISQAMADFSSA
+1092 
-1105 APAPKTP
+1105 
-1112 QQEQALAISQAMEGF
+1112 
-1127 SSAAPAPKTPQ
+1127 
-1138 QAQALAIS
+1138 
-1146 QAMEGFSSA
+1146 
-1155 APAPKT
+1155 
-1161 PQQEQALAISQAMAG
+1161 
-1176 FSSAA
+1176 
-1181 PAPKT
+1181 
-1186 PQQEQALAINQA
+1186 
-1198 MAGAAPVVTSGKR
+1198 
-1211 TITAP
+1211 
-1216 SDVQIYDNGYK
+1216 YDNGYK
-1227 VVTGEDKSFFG
+1227 VIDGEDKGVLG
-1238 SLFDST
+1238 SLFDSSLT
-1244 VSGLKQTG
+1244 GLKRISS
-1252 TAVIPAVGD
+1252 AVLPAIGD
-1261 NLSRLVG
+1261 NVSQLIG
-1268 GIDSTGILND
+1268 GVDGTGIVND
-1278 LVMQSTGQ
+1278 LVYQATGQ
-1286 NSAIARAISPLTRN
+1286 NSTIARAISPLTRSA
-1300 VGDWLNGGI
+1300 GSWLNNGI
-1309 QQTANSIRGI
+1309 QQTADSIRGI
-1319 ATGANNAIF
+1319 SNEANNAIF
-1328 GSASAVQEPFLAM
+1328 GSASAVQEPFLAL

-1386 NVNKNNTKGDPDNVV
+1386 NVNKNNTKGDPDKVV

-1412 STTINDQSLDALLED
+1412 STTINDPSLDALLED

>member
-1 MASTPYVKSTG
+1 MDISPLA
-12 RKIQSSSRETLI
+12 TLNNYRNGEHSI
-24 AAGKREVIL
+24 CQKPWKKNTKLKPGNVDRAGKREVIL

-42 IDAIQGASTNELNAL
+42 IDAIQEASTNELKAL
-57 AEIKDA
+57 AEVKDA
-63 ILSGRGSITQLGE
+63 ILSGASTITQQDE
-76 NQGKVSQRLS
+76 RQGRVSNRLS
-86 RRLIASEPYVSDD
+86 RRRKDYEQSTSDSVRD
-99 AKNTQANP
+99 VQTNP
-107 YIKRLPMKKGRT
+107 YKKRLPAKK
-119 QVNNGEERLIVA
+119 ERAPINQTVDRSIVA
-131 TNTSERVHFASSR
+131 TNTPESVRSVQSR
-144 QSAQKLKGSVPVA
+144 QTIRKSDGFIPVA
-157 ANSAPLE
+157 ANSASLE
-164 PQSPQSQKGP
+164 PQSPQSLKGP

-183 SQKNNEDIARK
+183 SQKSNEDVARK
-194 KEWQK
+194 KELQN
-199 AHKADA
+199 ARKADA
-205 KLQEGFLRKLG
+205 KLQAGFLRKLG
-216 SIIGVD
+216 SIMGVD

-233 DAAGVGAGGPL
+233 NAAGVGAGGPF

-263 SLKEWVEKGKGE
+263 SLKELVEKGKKE
-275 ASPSKATSPAITYPA
+275 TSTSKAISPVITYPA
-290 VVNTQKATSAT
+290 AVNSQKAKSAK

-331 GLENVSDEV
+331 GLENVSDEI

-359 RNRASRRNK
+359 KNRASRRNK
-368 INIGDQAGKNKRN
+368 INIGAQTGKNKRN
-381 KPKRK
+381 KSKRK

-395 SVGEKAAAGTAA
+395 SAGEKVAAGSAAAGT
-407 AGAGAGA
+407 GVGA
-414 AKTVKTK
+414 AKVVKNK
-421 VSKAK
+421 ISKPKDVST
-426 DISTTSDASK
+426 ISDTSK

-449 KPAGV
+449 KSAGV
-454 VAEEATVKTGETVA
+454 VAEDATIKTGEVIA

-488 ASTAARAIPIIGS
+488 ASTAARAVPIIGS

-510 DGYTDTDAQ
+510 DGYTDTEAQ

-589 VDVTKSV
+589 VDITKSV

-652 SPTEFSSPANN
+652 SPTEFSAPANN

-773 VSPNEKIDVSKPE
+773 VSPNEKIDVSNPE

-902 PQPINSENADVN
+902 TQPINPENVDVN
-914 TGSPSS
+914 TGSPSN
-920 LLERLIAINESGIS
+920 LLERLIAINDSGV
-934 GASNLFGGAATSLAG
+934 GNLFGGAATSLAG
-949 TSLDL
+949 TSLGL
-954 VKDFALATSF
+954 IKDFASATSF

-978 QALTEKISGL
+978 QALTEKISIL

-995 KKASQVADIA
+995 QKASQVTDIRDA
-1005 TAIQQKRTVNHDTEI
+1005 LQKRPKAERDMPSV
-1020 IDLLPGD
+1020 DLLSG
-1027 QVSPSTPKTPLQ
+1027 V
-1039 EQALAISQAM
+1039 
-1049 EGFSSA
+1049 SSA
-1055 APVPKTPQQEQALA
+1055 SESEKISVNSRGIPV
-1069 ISQAMAGFSS
+1069 
-1079 AAPAPKTPQQEQA
+1079 
-1092 LAISQAMADFSSA
+1092 
-1105 APAPKTP
+1105 
-1112 QQEQALAISQAMEGF
+1112 
-1127 SSAAPAPKTPQ
+1127 
-1138 QAQALAIS
+1138 
-1146 QAMEGFSSA
+1146 
-1155 APAPKT
+1155 
-1161 PQQEQALAISQAMAG
+1161 
-1176 FSSAA
+1176 
-1181 PAPKT
+1181 
-1186 PQQEQALAINQA
+1186 
-1198 MAGAAPVVTSGKR
+1198 
-1211 TITAP
+1211 
-1216 SDVQIYDNGYK
+1216 YDNGYK
-1227 VVTGEDKSFFG
+1227 VIDGEDKGVLG
-1238 SLFDST
+1238 SLFDSSLT
-1244 VSGLKQTG
+1244 GLKRISS
-1252 TAVIPAVGD
+1252 AVLPAIGD
-1261 NLSRLVG
+1261 NVSQLIG
-1268 GIDSTGILND
+1268 GVDGTGIVND
-1278 LVMQSTGQ
+1278 LVYQATGQ
-1286 NSAIARAISPLTRN
+1286 NSTIAKAISPLTKSA
-1300 VGDWLNGGI
+1300 GSWLNNGI
-1309 QQTANSIRGI
+1309 QQTADSIRGI
-1319 ATGANNAIF
+1319 SNEANNAIF
-1328 GSASAVQEPFLAM
+1328 GSASAVQEPFLAL

-1386 NVNKNNTKGDPDNVV
+1386 NVNKNNTKGDPDKVV

-1412 STTINDQSLDALLED
+1412 STTINDPSLDALLED

>member
-1 MASTPYVKSTG
+1 MDISPLA
-12 RKIQSSSRETLI
+12 TLNNYRNGEHSI
-24 AAGKREVIL
+24 CQKPWKKNTKLKPGNVDRAGKREVIL

-42 IDAIQGASTNELNAL
+42 IDAIQEASTNELKAL
-57 AEIKDA
+57 AEVKDA
-63 ILSGRGSITQLGE
+63 ILSGARTITQQDERKGR
-76 NQGKVSQRLS
+76 VSNRLS
-86 RRLIASEPYVSDD
+86 RRRKDYEQSTSDSVRD
-99 AKNTQANP
+99 VQTNP
-107 YIKRLPMKKGRT
+107 YKKRLPAKK
-119 QVNNGEERLIVA
+119 ERAPINQTVDRSIVA
-131 TNTSERVHFASSR
+131 TNTPESVRSVQSR
-144 QSAQKLKGSVPVA
+144 QTIRKSDGFIPVA

-164 PQSPQSQKGP
+164 PQSPQSLKGP

-183 SQKNNEDIARK
+183 SQKSNEDVARK
-194 KEWQK
+194 KELQN
-199 AHKADA
+199 ARKADA
-205 KLQEGFLRKLG
+205 KLQAGFLRKLG
-216 SIIGVD
+216 SIMGVD

-233 DAAGVGAGGPL
+233 NAAGVGAGGPL

-263 SLKEWVEKGKGE
+263 SLKEWVEKGKKE
-275 ASPSKATSPAITYPA
+275 TSTSKAISPVITYPA
-290 VVNTQKATSAT
+290 AVNSQKSTSAK

-331 GLENVSDEV
+331 GLENVSDEI

-359 RNRASRRNK
+359 KNRASRRNK
-368 INIGDQAGKNKRN
+368 INIGDRAGKNKRN
-381 KPKRK
+381 KSKRK

-395 SVGEKAAAGTAA
+395 SVGEKVTAGSAAAGT
-407 AGAGAGA
+407 GVGT
-414 AKTVKTK
+414 AKAVKNK
-421 VSKAK
+421 ISKPKDVST
-426 DISTTSDASK
+426 ISDTSK

-449 KPAGV
+449 KSAGV
-454 VAEEATVKTGETVA
+454 VAEDTTIKTGEAIA

-488 ASTAARAIPIIGS
+488 ASTAARAVPIIGS

-510 DGYTDTDAQ
+510 DGYTDTEAQ

-589 VDVTKSV
+589 VDITKSV

-639 RNGEDGVGEHGYT
+639 RDGEDGVGEHGYT
-652 SPTEFSSPANN
+652 SPAEFNAPASN

-688 LVFANQEGATLESP
+688 LVFANQEGAALEAP

-744 TVSSIISKWAPPNEN
+744 TVSSIISKWAPPKEN

-773 VSPNEKIDVSKPE
+773 VSPNEKIDVSNPE

-875 VPTATQQPIEVAQHA
+875 VPTATQQPIEVTQHA

-902 PQPINSENADVN
+902 SQPINPENVDVN

-920 LLERLIAINESGIS
+920 LLERLIAINDSGV
-934 GASNLFGGAATSLAG
+934 GNLFGGAATSLAG
-949 TSLDL
+949 TSLGL
-954 VKDFALATSF
+954 IKDFASATSF

-978 QALTEKISGL
+978 QALTEKISSL

-995 KKASQVADIA
+995 QKASQVTDIRDA
-1005 TAIQQKRTVNHDTEI
+1005 LQKRPKAERDMPSA
-1020 IDLLPGD
+1020 DLLSG
-1027 QVSPSTPKTPLQ
+1027 V
-1039 EQALAISQAM
+1039 
-1049 EGFSSA
+1049 SSA
-1055 APVPKTPQQEQALA
+1055 SESEKISVNSRGIPV
-1069 ISQAMAGFSS
+1069 
-1079 AAPAPKTPQQEQA
+1079 
-1092 LAISQAMADFSSA
+1092 
-1105 APAPKTP
+1105 
-1112 QQEQALAISQAMEGF
+1112 
-1127 SSAAPAPKTPQ
+1127 
-1138 QAQALAIS
+1138 
-1146 QAMEGFSSA
+1146 
-1155 APAPKT
+1155 
-1161 PQQEQALAISQAMAG
+1161 
-1176 FSSAA
+1176 
-1181 PAPKT
+1181 
-1186 PQQEQALAINQA
+1186 
-1198 MAGAAPVVTSGKR
+1198 
-1211 TITAP
+1211 
-1216 SDVQIYDNGYK
+1216 YDNGYK
-1227 VVTGEDKSFFG
+1227 VIDGEDKGVLG
-1238 SLFDST
+1238 SLFDSSLT
-1244 VSGLKQTG
+1244 GLKRISS
-1252 TAVIPAVGD
+1252 AVLPAIGD
-1261 NLSRLVG
+1261 NVSRLIG
-1268 GIDSTGILND
+1268 GVDGTGIVND
-1278 LVMQSTGQ
+1278 LVYQATGQ
-1286 NSAIARAISPLTRN
+1286 NSTIARAISPLTRSA
-1300 VGDWLNGGI
+1300 GSWLNNGI
-1309 QQTANSIRGI
+1309 QQTADSIRGI
-1319 ATGANNAIF
+1319 SNEANNAIF

-1386 NVNKNNTKGDPDNVV
+1386 NVNKNNTKGDPDKVV

-1412 STTINDQSLDALLED
+1412 STTINDPSLDALLED

>member
-1 MASTPYVKSTG
+1 MDISPLA
-12 RKIQSSSRETLI
+12 TLNNYRNGEHSI
-24 AAGKREVIL
+24 CQKPWKKNTKLKPGNVDRAGKREVIL

-42 IDAIQGASTNELNAL
+42 IDAIQEASTKELKAL
-57 AEIKDA
+57 AEVKDA
-63 ILSGRGSITQLGE
+63 ILSGASTITQQDE
-76 NQGKVSQRLS
+76 RQGRVSNRLS
-86 RRLIASEPYVSDD
+86 RRRKEYEQSTSDSVRD
-99 AKNTQANP
+99 VQTNP
-107 YIKRLPMKKGRT
+107 YKKRLPAKK
-119 QVNNGEERLIVA
+119 ERAPINQTVDRAIVA
-131 TNTSERVHFASSR
+131 TNTPESVRSVQSR
-144 QSAQKLKGSVPVA
+144 QTIRKSDGFIPIA

-164 PQSPQSQKGP
+164 PQSPQSLKGP

-183 SQKNNEDIARK
+183 SQKSNEDVARK
-194 KEWQK
+194 KELQN
-199 AHKADA
+199 ARKADA
-205 KLQEGFLRKLG
+205 KLQAGFLRKLG
-216 SIIGVD
+216 SIMGVD

-233 DAAGVGAGGPL
+233 NAAGVGAGGPL

-263 SLKEWVEKGKGE
+263 SLKEWVEKGKKE
-275 ASPSKATSPAITYPA
+275 TSTSKAISPVITYPA
-290 VVNTQKATSAT
+290 AVNSQKATSAK

-331 GLENVSDEV
+331 GLENVSDEIL
-340 VKLRKSV
+340 KLRKSV

-359 RNRASRRNK
+359 KNRASRRNK
-368 INIGDQAGKNKRN
+368 INIGDQTGKNKRN
-381 KPKRK
+381 KSKRK

-395 SVGEKAAAGTAA
+395 SAGEKVAAGSAAAGTGV
-407 AGAGAGA
+407 GAE
-414 AKTVKTK
+414 KVVKNK
-421 VSKAK
+421 ISKPKDVST
-426 DISTTSDASK
+426 ISDTSK

-449 KPAGV
+449 KSAGV
-454 VAEEATVKTGETVA
+454 VAEDATIKTGEAIA

-510 DGYTDTDAQ
+510 DGYTDTEAQ

-589 VDVTKSV
+589 VDITKSV

-639 RNGEDGVGEHGYT
+639 RDGEDGVGEHGYT
-652 SPTEFSSPANN
+652 SPSEFNAPTSN

-688 LVFANQEGATLESP
+688 LVFANQEGATLEAP

-744 TVSSIISKWAPPNEN
+744 TVSSIISKWAPPKEN

-773 VSPNEKIDVSKPE
+773 VSPNEKIDVSNPE

-890 QAVKKPQKTGNQ
+890 QTVKKPQKTGNQ
-902 PQPINSENADVN
+902 SQPINPENVDVN

-920 LLERLIAINESGIS
+920 LLERLIAINDSGV
-934 GASNLFGGAATSLAG
+934 GNLFGGAATSLAG
-949 TSLDL
+949 TSLGL
-954 VKDFALATSF
+954 IKDFASATSF

-978 QALTEKISGL
+978 QALTEKISRL

-995 KKASQVADIA
+995 QKASQVTDIRDA
-1005 TAIQQKRTVNHDTEI
+1005 LQKRPKAERDMPSV
-1020 IDLLPGD
+1020 DLLSG
-1027 QVSPSTPKTPLQ
+1027 V
-1039 EQALAISQAM
+1039 
-1049 EGFSSA
+1049 SSA
-1055 APVPKTPQQEQALA
+1055 GESEKISVNSRGIPV
-1069 ISQAMAGFSS
+1069 
-1079 AAPAPKTPQQEQA
+1079 
-1092 LAISQAMADFSSA
+1092 
-1105 APAPKTP
+1105 
-1112 QQEQALAISQAMEGF
+1112 
-1127 SSAAPAPKTPQ
+1127 
-1138 QAQALAIS
+1138 
-1146 QAMEGFSSA
+1146 
-1155 APAPKT
+1155 
-1161 PQQEQALAISQAMAG
+1161 
-1176 FSSAA
+1176 
-1181 PAPKT
+1181 
-1186 PQQEQALAINQA
+1186 
-1198 MAGAAPVVTSGKR
+1198 
-1211 TITAP
+1211 
-1216 SDVQIYDNGYK
+1216 YDNGYK
-1227 VVTGEDKSFFG
+1227 VIDGKDKGVLG
-1238 SLFDST
+1238 SLFDSSLT
-1244 VSGLKQTG
+1244 GLKRISS
-1252 TAVIPAVGD
+1252 AVLPAIGD
-1261 NLSRLVG
+1261 NVSQLIG
-1268 GIDSTGILND
+1268 GVDGTGIVND
-1278 LVMQSTGQ
+1278 LVYQATGQ
-1286 NSAIARAISPLTRN
+1286 NSTIARAISPLTRN
-1300 VGDWLNGGI
+1300 AGSWLNNGI
-1309 QQTANSIRGI
+1309 QQTADSIRGI
-1319 ATGANNAIF
+1319 SNEANNAIF
-1328 GSASAVQEPFLAM
+1328 GSASAVQEPFLAL

-1386 NVNKNNTKGDPDNVV
+1386 NVNKNNTKGDPDKVV

-1412 STTINDQSLDALLED
+1412 STTINDPSLDALLED

>member
-1 MASTPYVKSTG
+1 M
-12 RKIQSSSRETLI
+12 
-24 AAGKREVIL
+24 

-42 IDAIQGASTNELNAL
+42 IDAIQGASTNELKAL
-57 AEIKDA
+57 AEVKDA
-63 ILSGRGSITQLGE
+63 ILSGASTITQQDE
-76 NQGKVSQRLS
+76 RQGRVSNRLS
-86 RRLIASEPYVSDD
+86 RRRKDYEQSTSDSVRD
-99 AKNTQANP
+99 VQTNP
-107 YIKRLPMKKGRT
+107 YKKRLPAKK
-119 QVNNGEERLIVA
+119 ERAPINQTVDRSIVA
-131 TNTSERVHFASSR
+131 TNTPESVRSVQSR
-144 QSAQKLKGSVPVA
+144 QTIRKSDGFIPVA

-164 PQSPQSQKGP
+164 PQSPQSLKGP

-183 SQKNNEDIARK
+183 SQKSNEDVARK
-194 KEWQK
+194 KELQN
-199 AHKADA
+199 ARKADA
-205 KLQEGFLRKLG
+205 KLQAGFLRKLG
-216 SIIGVD
+216 SIMGVD

-233 DAAGVGAGGPL
+233 NAAGVGAGGPL

-263 SLKEWVEKGKGE
+263 SLKEWVEKGKKE
-275 ASPSKATSPAITYPA
+275 TSTSKAISPVITYPA
-290 VVNTQKATSAT
+290 AVNSQKSTSAK

-331 GLENVSDEV
+331 GLENVSDEI

-359 RNRASRRNK
+359 KNRASRRNK
-368 INIGDQAGKNKRN
+368 INIGDRAGKNKRN
-381 KPKRK
+381 KSKRK

-395 SVGEKAAAGTAA
+395 SVGEKVAAGSAAAGT
-407 AGAGAGA
+407 GVGT
-414 AKTVKTK
+414 AKAVKNK
-421 VSKAK
+421 ISKPKDVST
-426 DISTTSDASK
+426 ISDTSK

-449 KPAGV
+449 KSAGV
-454 VAEEATVKTGETVA
+454 VAEDTTIKTGEAIA

-488 ASTAARAIPIIGS
+488 ASTAARAVPIIGS

-510 DGYTDTDAQ
+510 DGYTDTEAQ

-589 VDVTKSV
+589 VDITKSV

-639 RNGEDGVGEHGYT
+639 RDGEDGVGEHGYT
-652 SPTEFSSPANN
+652 SPAEFNAPASN

-688 LVFANQEGATLESP
+688 LVFANQEGAALEAP

-744 TVSSIISKWAPPNEN
+744 TVSSIISKWAPPKEN

-773 VSPNEKIDVSKPE
+773 VSPNEKIDVSNPE

-902 PQPINSENADVN
+902 SQPINPENVDVN

-920 LLERLIAINESGIS
+920 LLERLIAINDSGV
-934 GASNLFGGAATSLAG
+934 GNLFGGAATSLAG
-949 TSLDL
+949 TSLGL
-954 VKDFALATSF
+954 IKDFASATSF

-978 QALTEKISGL
+978 QALTEKISSL

-995 KKASQVADIA
+995 QKASQVTDIRDA
-1005 TAIQQKRTVNHDTEI
+1005 LQKRPKAERDMPSV
-1020 IDLLPGD
+1020 DLLSG
-1027 QVSPSTPKTPLQ
+1027 V
-1039 EQALAISQAM
+1039 
-1049 EGFSSA
+1049 SSA
-1055 APVPKTPQQEQALA
+1055 SESEKISVNSRGIPV
-1069 ISQAMAGFSS
+1069 
-1079 AAPAPKTPQQEQA
+1079 
-1092 LAISQAMADFSSA
+1092 
-1105 APAPKTP
+1105 
-1112 QQEQALAISQAMEGF
+1112 
-1127 SSAAPAPKTPQ
+1127 
-1138 QAQALAIS
+1138 
-1146 QAMEGFSSA
+1146 
-1155 APAPKT
+1155 
-1161 PQQEQALAISQAMAG
+1161 
-1176 FSSAA
+1176 
-1181 PAPKT
+1181 
-1186 PQQEQALAINQA
+1186 
-1198 MAGAAPVVTSGKR
+1198 
-1211 TITAP
+1211 
-1216 SDVQIYDNGYK
+1216 YDNGYK
-1227 VVTGEDKSFFG
+1227 VIDGEDKGVLG
-1238 SLFDST
+1238 SLFDSSLT
-1244 VSGLKQTG
+1244 GLKRISS
-1252 TAVIPAVGD
+1252 AVLPAIGD
-1261 NLSRLVG
+1261 NVSQLIG
-1268 GIDSTGILND
+1268 GVDGTGIVND
-1278 LVMQSTGQ
+1278 LVYQATGQ
-1286 NSAIARAISPLTRN
+1286 NSTIARAISPLTKSA
-1300 VGDWLNGGI
+1300 GSWLNNGI
-1309 QQTANSIRGI
+1309 QQTADSIRGI
-1319 ATGANNAIF
+1319 SNEANNAIF

-1386 NVNKNNTKGDPDNVV
+1386 NVNKNNTKGDPDKVV

-1412 STTINDQSLDALLED
+1412 STTINDPSLDALLED

>member
-1 MASTPYVKSTG
+1 M
-12 RKIQSSSRETLI
+12 
-24 AAGKREVIL
+24 
-33 KENKDRIAI
+33 
-42 IDAIQGASTNELNAL
+42 
-57 AEIKDA
+57 
-63 ILSGRGSITQLGE
+63 
-76 NQGKVSQRLS
+76 
-86 RRLIASEPYVSDD
+86 
-99 AKNTQANP
+99 
-107 YIKRLPMKKGRT
+107 
-119 QVNNGEERLIVA
+119 
-131 TNTSERVHFASSR
+131 
-144 QSAQKLKGSVPVA
+144 
-157 ANSAPLE
+157 
-164 PQSPQSQKGP
+164 
-174 LRDSNGRFV
+174 
-183 SQKNNEDIARK
+183 
-194 KEWQK
+194 
-199 AHKADA
+199 
-205 KLQEGFLRKLG
+205 
-216 SIIGVD
+216 GVD

-407 AGAGAGA
+407 AGAAAGAGAGA

-589 VDVTKSV
+589 VDITKSV

-902 PQPINSENADVN
+902 PQPINPENADVN

-1005 TAIQQKRTVNHDTEI
+1005 TAIQQKRTVNHDTET

-1027 QVSPSTPKTPLQ
+1027 QVSPSTPKTP
-1039 EQALAISQAM
+1039 
-1049 EGFSSA
+1049 
-1055 APVPKTPQQEQALA
+1055 QQEQALA
-1069 ISQAMAGFSS
+1069 ISQAMA
-1079 AAPAPKTPQQEQA
+1079 
-1092 LAISQAMADFSSA
+1092 
-1105 APAPKTP
+1105 
-1112 QQEQALAISQAMEGF
+1112 
-1127 SSAAPAPKTPQ
+1127 
-1138 QAQALAIS
+1138 
-1146 QAMEGFSSA
+1146 GFSSA

>member
-1 MASTPYVKSTG
+1 M
-12 RKIQSSSRETLI
+12 
-24 AAGKREVIL
+24 

-42 IDAIQGASTNELNAL
+42 IDAIQGASANELKAL

-63 ILSGRGSITQLGE
+63 ILSGGVAITQQGGH
-76 NQGKVSQRLS
+76 QGKVSNRLS
-86 RRLIASEPYVSDD
+86 RRRKNYEQD
-99 AKNTQANP
+99 ALDVVRDAQTNP
-107 YIKRLPMKKGRT
+107 YKKRLPAKK
-119 QVNNGEERLIVA
+119 ERALIDQGIDRSIVA
-131 TNTSERVHFASSR
+131 TNTPESVHSVRSR
-144 QSAQKLKGSVPVA
+144 QSIKRSKDSIPVA
-157 ANSAPLE
+157 ANSASLE
-164 PQSPQSQKGP
+164 LHPPQSPKGP
-174 LRDSNGRFV
+174 IRDSNGRFV
-183 SQKNNEDIARK
+183 SQKSNEDIARK
-194 KEWQK
+194 KELQN
-199 AHKADA
+199 ARKADA
-205 KLQEGFLRKLG
+205 KLQAGFLRKLG
-216 SIIGVD
+216 SIMGMD
-222 GNQSSSEESLT
+222 GHQSAGEEAIT
-233 DAAGVGAGGPL
+233 NAAGVGAGGPL

-256 EITGKAE
+256 EITGKTK
-263 SLKEWVEKGKGE
+263 SLKEWVDNPPDHE
-275 ASPSKATSPAITYPA
+275 AKSPAITYPA
-290 VVNTQKATSAT
+290 ASNAQKTTSAT
-301 AFNNAVETKSAQAV
+301 AFNNAVETRSTQAV
-315 EEQTKILQTND
+315 EEQTKILQAND

-331 GLENVSDEV
+331 GLENVSDKV
-340 VKLRKSV
+340 AKLRKSV

-359 RNRASRRNK
+359 RNRPGRRNK
-368 INIGDQAGKNKRN
+368 INIGDQTSRNKRH

-407 AGAGAGA
+407 AGVGAGA
-414 AKTVKTK
+414 AKTVKTN

-426 DISTTSDASK
+426 DISTASDASK
-436 GIAKETKNTAKAV
+436 GAAKETKNTAKAV
-449 KPAGV
+449 KSAGV
-454 VAEEATVKTGETVA
+454 VTEDAAVKTGETIA

-525 SDDDAVS
+525 SDDDVVS
-532 EQQKTAY
+532 TQQKTAY

-589 VDVTKSV
+589 VDITKSA
-596 FGSLKDTFLST
+596 FGSLKDKFLST
-607 DENTKQ
+607 DENTQQ

-639 RNGEDGVGEHGYT
+639 RDGEDGVGEHGYT
-652 SPTEFSSPANN
+652 SPAEFNAPTSN

-688 LVFANQEGATLESP
+688 LVFANQEGATLEAP

-744 TVSSIISKWAPPNEN
+744 TVSSIISKWAPPKEN

-773 VSPNEKIDVSKPE
+773 VSPNEKIDVSNPE

-851 SQYSVGRKV
+851 SQYSVGRKI
-860 KYANGKSPAQPVLNA
+860 KYVNGKSPAQPVLNA

-902 PQPINSENADVN
+902 SQPINPENVDVN

-920 LLERLIAINESGIS
+920 LLERLIAINDSGV
-934 GASNLFGGAATSLAG
+934 GNLFGGAATSLAG
-949 TSLDL
+949 TSLGL
-954 VKDFALATSF
+954 IKDFASATSF

-978 QALTEKISGL
+978 QALTEKISSL

-995 KKASQVADIA
+995 QKASQVTDIRDA
-1005 TAIQQKRTVNHDTEI
+1005 LQKRPKAERDMPSV
-1020 IDLLPGD
+1020 DLLSG
-1027 QVSPSTPKTPLQ
+1027 V
-1039 EQALAISQAM
+1039 
-1049 EGFSSA
+1049 SSA
-1055 APVPKTPQQEQALA
+1055 SESEKIPVNSRG
-1069 ISQAMAGFSS
+1069 I
-1079 AAPAPKTPQQEQA
+1079 
-1092 LAISQAMADFSSA
+1092 
-1105 APAPKTP
+1105 
-1112 QQEQALAISQAMEGF
+1112 
-1127 SSAAPAPKTPQ
+1127 
-1138 QAQALAIS
+1138 
-1146 QAMEGFSSA
+1146 
-1155 APAPKT
+1155 
-1161 PQQEQALAISQAMAG
+1161 
-1176 FSSAA
+1176 
-1181 PAPKT
+1181 
-1186 PQQEQALAINQA
+1186 
-1198 MAGAAPVVTSGKR
+1198 PV
-1211 TITAP
+1211 
-1216 SDVQIYDNGYK
+1216 YDNGYK
-1227 VVTGEDKSFFG
+1227 VIDGEDKGVLG
-1238 SLFDST
+1238 SLFDSSLT
-1244 VSGLKQTG
+1244 GLKRISS
-1252 TAVIPAVGD
+1252 AVLPAIGD
-1261 NLSRLVG
+1261 NVSRLIG
-1268 GIDSTGILND
+1268 GVDGTGIVND
-1278 LVMQSTGQ
+1278 LVYQATGQ
-1286 NSAIARAISPLTRN
+1286 NSTIARAISPLTRSA
-1300 VGDWLNGGI
+1300 GSWLNNGI
-1309 QQTANSIRGI
+1309 QQTADSIRGI
-1319 ATGANNAIF
+1319 SNEANNAIF

-1386 NVNKNNTKGDPDNVV
+1386 NVNKNNTKGDPDKVV

-1412 STTINDQSLDALLED
+1412 STTINDPSLDALLED

>member
-1 MASTPYVKSTG
+1 MDISPLA
-12 RKIQSSSRETLI
+12 TLNNYRNGEHSI
-24 AAGKREVIL
+24 CQKPWKKNTKLKPGNVDRAGKREVIL

-42 IDAIQGASTNELNAL
+42 IDAIQEASTNELKAL
-57 AEIKDA
+57 AEVKDA
-63 ILSGRGSITQLGE
+63 ILSGASTITQQDE
-76 NQGKVSQRLS
+76 RQGRVSNRLS
-86 RRLIASEPYVSDD
+86 RRRKDYEQSTSDSVRD
-99 AKNTQANP
+99 VQTNP
-107 YIKRLPMKKGRT
+107 YKKRLPAKK
-119 QVNNGEERLIVA
+119 ERAPINQTVDRSIVA
-131 TNTSERVHFASSR
+131 TNTPESVRSVQSR
-144 QSAQKLKGSVPVA
+144 QNIRKSDGSIPVA
-157 ANSAPLE
+157 ANSTPLE
-164 PQSPQSQKGP
+164 PQSPQSLKGP

-183 SQKNNEDIARK
+183 SQKSNEDVARK
-194 KEWQK
+194 KELQN
-199 AHKADA
+199 ARKADA
-205 KLQEGFLRKLG
+205 KLQAGFLRKLG
-216 SIIGVD
+216 SIMGVD

-233 DAAGVGAGGPL
+233 NAAGVGAGGPL

-263 SLKEWVEKGKGE
+263 SLKEWVEKGKKE
-275 ASPSKATSPAITYPA
+275 TSTSKAISPVITYPA
-290 VVNTQKATSAT
+290 AVNSQKATSAK

-331 GLENVSDEV
+331 GLENVSDEI

-359 RNRASRRNK
+359 KNRASRRNK
-368 INIGDQAGKNKRN
+368 INIGDRAGKNKRN
-381 KPKRK
+381 KSKRK
-386 GRNLGKKAL
+386 GHNLGKKAL
-395 SVGEKAAAGTAA
+395 SVGEKVAAGSAAAGT
-407 AGAGAGA
+407 GVGT
-414 AKTVKTK
+414 AKAVKNK
-421 VSKAK
+421 ISKPKDVST
-426 DISTTSDASK
+426 ISDTSK

-449 KPAGV
+449 KSAGV
-454 VAEEATVKTGETVA
+454 VAEDTTIKTGEAIA

-488 ASTAARAIPIIGS
+488 ASTAARAVPIIGS

-510 DGYTDTDAQ
+510 DGYTDTEAQ

-589 VDVTKSV
+589 VDITKSV

-639 RNGEDGVGEHGYT
+639 RDGEDGVGEHGYT
-652 SPTEFSSPANN
+652 SPAEFNAPASN

-688 LVFANQEGATLESP
+688 LVFANQEGAALEAP

-744 TVSSIISKWAPPNEN
+744 TVSSIISKWAPPKEN

-773 VSPNEKIDVSKPE
+773 VSPNEKIDVSNPE

-902 PQPINSENADVN
+902 SQPINPENVDVN

-920 LLERLIAINESGIS
+920 LLERLIAINDSGV
-934 GASNLFGGAATSLAG
+934 GNLFGGAATSIAG
-949 TSLDL
+949 TSLGL
-954 VKDFALATSF
+954 IKDFASATSF

-978 QALTEKISGL
+978 QALTEKISSL

-995 KKASQVADIA
+995 QKASQVTDIRDA
-1005 TAIQQKRTVNHDTEI
+1005 LQKRPKAERDMPSV
-1020 IDLLPGD
+1020 DLLSG
-1027 QVSPSTPKTPLQ
+1027 V
-1039 EQALAISQAM
+1039 
-1049 EGFSSA
+1049 SSA
-1055 APVPKTPQQEQALA
+1055 SESEKISVNSRGIPV
-1069 ISQAMAGFSS
+1069 
-1079 AAPAPKTPQQEQA
+1079 
-1092 LAISQAMADFSSA
+1092 
-1105 APAPKTP
+1105 
-1112 QQEQALAISQAMEGF
+1112 
-1127 SSAAPAPKTPQ
+1127 
-1138 QAQALAIS
+1138 
-1146 QAMEGFSSA
+1146 
-1155 APAPKT
+1155 
-1161 PQQEQALAISQAMAG
+1161 
-1176 FSSAA
+1176 
-1181 PAPKT
+1181 
-1186 PQQEQALAINQA
+1186 
-1198 MAGAAPVVTSGKR
+1198 
-1211 TITAP
+1211 
-1216 SDVQIYDNGYK
+1216 YDNGYK
-1227 VVTGEDKSFFG
+1227 VIDGEDKGVLG
-1238 SLFDST
+1238 SLFYSSLT
-1244 VSGLKQTG
+1244 GLKRISS
-1252 TAVIPAVGD
+1252 AVLPAIGD
-1261 NLSRLVG
+1261 NVSRLIG
-1268 GIDSTGILND
+1268 GVDGTGIVND
-1278 LVMQSTGQ
+1278 LVYQATGQ
-1286 NSAIARAISPLTRN
+1286 NSTIARAISPLTRSA
-1300 VGDWLNGGI
+1300 GSWLNNGI
-1309 QQTANSIRGI
+1309 QQTADSIRGI
-1319 ATGANNAIF
+1319 SNEANNAIF

-1386 NVNKNNTKGDPDNVV
+1386 NVNKNNTKGDPDKVV

-1412 STTINDQSLDALLED
+1412 STTINDPSLDALLED

>member
-1 MASTPYVKSTG
+1 
-12 RKIQSSSRETLI
+12 
-24 AAGKREVIL
+24 
-33 KENKDRIAI
+33 
-42 IDAIQGASTNELNAL
+42 
-57 AEIKDA
+57 
-63 ILSGRGSITQLGE
+63 
-76 NQGKVSQRLS
+76 
-86 RRLIASEPYVSDD
+86 
-99 AKNTQANP
+99 
-107 YIKRLPMKKGRT
+107 
-119 QVNNGEERLIVA
+119 
-131 TNTSERVHFASSR
+131 
-144 QSAQKLKGSVPVA
+144 
-157 ANSAPLE
+157 
-164 PQSPQSQKGP
+164 
-174 LRDSNGRFV
+174 
-183 SQKNNEDIARK
+183 
-194 KEWQK
+194 
-199 AHKADA
+199 
-205 KLQEGFLRKLG
+205 
-216 SIIGVD
+216 
-222 GNQSSSEESLT
+222 
-233 DAAGVGAGGPL
+233 
-244 WMAARGMYDITK
+244 
-256 EITGKAE
+256 
-263 SLKEWVEKGKGE
+263 
-275 ASPSKATSPAITYPA
+275 
-290 VVNTQKATSAT
+290 
-301 AFNNAVETKSAQAV
+301 
-315 EEQTKILQTND
+315 
-326 NKIID
+326 
-331 GLENVSDEV
+331 
-340 VKLRKSV
+340 
-347 SSGNKFGLSDLW
+347 
-359 RNRASRRNK
+359 
-368 INIGDQAGKNKRN
+368 
-381 KPKRK
+381 
-386 GRNLGKKAL
+386 
-395 SVGEKAAAGTAA
+395 
-407 AGAGAGA
+407 
-414 AKTVKTK
+414 
-421 VSKAK
+421 
-426 DISTTSDASK
+426 
-436 GIAKETKNTAKAV
+436 
-449 KPAGV
+449 
-454 VAEEATVKTGETVA
+454 
-468 KKKTESVALKS
+468 
-479 AAKIGVKSA
+479 
-488 ASTAARAIPIIGS
+488 
-501 LAMAGYDAI
+501 
-510 DGYTDTDAQ
+510 
-519 KAAFGL
+519 
-525 SDDDAVS
+525 
-532 EQQKTAY
+532 
-539 ATANVLDMGGLVS
+539 
-552 GATNLIGK
+552 
-560 GISALGFERAGEKL
+560 
-574 QNFDTGDIARGVNGA
+574 
-589 VDVTKSV
+589 
-596 FGSLKDTFLST
+596 
-607 DENTKQ
+607 
-613 VKKAVEDGTKKT
+613 
-625 VDAIHSLGE
+625 
-634 QLQGG
+634 
-639 RNGEDGVGEHGYT
+639 
-652 SPTEFSSPANN
+652 
-663 TIAADLNIGGSN
+663 
-675 AKNRNYR
+675 
-682 NNNLGN
+682 
-688 LVFANQEGATLESP
+688 
-702 NAKGEQRFARFNTPE
+702 
-717 EGIRALANQVSSY
+717 
-730 YNGTSA
+730 
-736 AAGYQKLQ
+736 
-744 TVSSIISKWAPPNEN
+744 
-759 NTNQYIDNVSKYLG
+759 
-773 VSPNEKIDVSKPE
+773 
-786 VMTQLVRAIATKEG
+786 
-800 GNPAV
+800 
-805 NNEFIKNALGAFNT
+805 
-819 NTGRWEGQF
+819 
-828 SDETLARINKIQKE
+828 
-842 NGGQLIARD
+842 IARD

-902 PQPINSENADVN
+902 PQPINPENADVN

-1027 QVSPSTPKTPLQ
+1027 QVSPSTPKTP
-1039 EQALAISQAM
+1039 
-1049 EGFSSA
+1049 
-1055 APVPKTPQQEQALA
+1055 QQEQALA

-1092 LAISQAMADFSSA
+1092 LAIN
-1105 APAPKTP
+1105 
-1112 QQEQALAISQAMEGF
+1112 
-1127 SSAAPAPKTPQ
+1127 
-1138 QAQALAIS
+1138 
-1146 QAMEGFSSA
+1146 
-1155 APAPKT
+1155 
-1161 PQQEQALAISQAMAG
+1161 QAMAG

>member
-1 MASTPYVKSTG
+1 MDISPLA
-12 RKIQSSSRETLI
+12 TLNNYRNGEHSI
-24 AAGKREVIL
+24 CQKPWKKNTKLKPGNVDRAGKREVIL

-42 IDAIQGASTNELNAL
+42 IDAIQGASTNELKAL
-57 AEIKDA
+57 AEVKDA
-63 ILSGRGSITQLGE
+63 ILSGASTITQQDE
-76 NQGKVSQRLS
+76 RQGRVSNRLS
-86 RRLIASEPYVSDD
+86 RRRKDYEQSTSDSVRD
-99 AKNTQANP
+99 VQTNP
-107 YIKRLPMKKGRT
+107 YKKRLPAKK
-119 QVNNGEERLIVA
+119 ERAPINQTVDRSIVA
-131 TNTSERVHFASSR
+131 TNTQESVRSVQSR
-144 QSAQKLKGSVPVA
+144 QTIRKSDGFIPVA

-164 PQSPQSQKGP
+164 PQSPQSLKGP

-183 SQKNNEDIARK
+183 SQKSNEDVARK
-194 KEWQK
+194 KELQN
-199 AHKADA
+199 ARKADA
-205 KLQEGFLRKLG
+205 KLQAGFLRKLG
-216 SIIGVD
+216 SIMGVD

-233 DAAGVGAGGPL
+233 NAAGVGAGGPL

-263 SLKEWVEKGKGE
+263 SLKELVEKGKKE
-275 ASPSKATSPAITYPA
+275 TSTSKAISPVITYPA
-290 VVNTQKATSAT
+290 AVNSQKATSAK

-331 GLENVSDEV
+331 GLENVSDEI

-359 RNRASRRNK
+359 KNRASRRNK
-368 INIGDQAGKNKRN
+368 INIGDQTGKNKRN
-381 KPKRK
+381 KSKRK

-395 SVGEKAAAGTAA
+395 SAGEKVAAGSAAAGT
-407 AGAGAGA
+407 GVGA
-414 AKTVKTK
+414 AKVVKNK
-421 VSKAK
+421 ISKPKDVST
-426 DISTTSDASK
+426 ISDTSK

-449 KPAGV
+449 KSAGV
-454 VAEEATVKTGETVA
+454 VAEDATIKTGEVIA

-488 ASTAARAIPIIGS
+488 ASTAARAVPIIGS

-510 DGYTDTDAQ
+510 DGYTDTEAQ

-589 VDVTKSV
+589 VDITKSV
-596 FGSLKDTFLST
+596 FSSLKDTFLST

-652 SPTEFSSPANN
+652 SPTEFSAPANN

-773 VSPNEKIDVSKPE
+773 VSPNEKIDVSNPE

-902 PQPINSENADVN
+902 SQPINPEIVDVN

-920 LLERLIAINESGIS
+920 LLERLIAINDSGV
-934 GASNLFGGAATSLAG
+934 GNLFGGAATSLAG
-949 TSLDL
+949 TNLGL
-954 VKDFALATSF
+954 IKDFASATSF

-978 QALTEKISGL
+978 QALTEKISSL

-995 KKASQVADIA
+995 QKASQVTDIRDA
-1005 TAIQQKRTVNHDTEI
+1005 LQKRPKAERDMPSV
-1020 IDLLPGD
+1020 DLLSG
-1027 QVSPSTPKTPLQ
+1027 V
-1039 EQALAISQAM
+1039 
-1049 EGFSSA
+1049 SSA
-1055 APVPKTPQQEQALA
+1055 SESEKISVNSRGIPV
-1069 ISQAMAGFSS
+1069 
-1079 AAPAPKTPQQEQA
+1079 
-1092 LAISQAMADFSSA
+1092 
-1105 APAPKTP
+1105 
-1112 QQEQALAISQAMEGF
+1112 
-1127 SSAAPAPKTPQ
+1127 
-1138 QAQALAIS
+1138 
-1146 QAMEGFSSA
+1146 
-1155 APAPKT
+1155 
-1161 PQQEQALAISQAMAG
+1161 
-1176 FSSAA
+1176 
-1181 PAPKT
+1181 
-1186 PQQEQALAINQA
+1186 
-1198 MAGAAPVVTSGKR
+1198 
-1211 TITAP
+1211 
-1216 SDVQIYDNGYK
+1216 YDNGYK
-1227 VVTGEDKSFFG
+1227 VIDGEDKGVLG
-1238 SLFDST
+1238 SLFDSSLT
-1244 VSGLKQTG
+1244 GLKRISS
-1252 TAVIPAVGD
+1252 AVLPAIGD
-1261 NLSRLVG
+1261 NVSQLIG
-1268 GIDSTGILND
+1268 GVDGTGIVND
-1278 LVMQSTGQ
+1278 LVYQATGQ
-1286 NSAIARAISPLTRN
+1286 NSTIARAISPLTKSA
-1300 VGDWLNGGI
+1300 GSWLNNGI
-1309 QQTANSIRGI
+1309 QQTADSIRGI
-1319 ATGANNAIF
+1319 SNEANNAIF
-1328 GSASAVQEPFLAM
+1328 GSASAVQEPFLAL

-1386 NVNKNNTKGDPDNVV
+1386 NVNKNNTKGDPDKVV

-1412 STTINDQSLDALLED
+1412 STTINDPSLDALLED

>member
-1 MASTPYVKSTG
+1 MDISPLA
-12 RKIQSSSRETLI
+12 TLNNYRNGEHSI
-24 AAGKREVIL
+24 CQKPWKKNTKLKLGNVDRAGKREVIL

-42 IDAIQGASTNELNAL
+42 IDAIQEASTNELKAL
-57 AEIKDA
+57 AEVKDA
-63 ILSGRGSITQLGE
+63 ILSGASTITQQDE
-76 NQGKVSQRLS
+76 RQGRVSNRLS
-86 RRLIASEPYVSDD
+86 RRRKDYEQSTSDSVRD
-99 AKNTQANP
+99 VQTNP
-107 YIKRLPMKKGRT
+107 YKKRLPAKK
-119 QVNNGEERLIVA
+119 ERAPINQTVDRSIVA
-131 TNTSERVHFASSR
+131 TNTPESVRSVQSR
-144 QSAQKLKGSVPVA
+144 QTIRKSDGFIPVA

-164 PQSPQSQKGP
+164 PQSPQSLKGP

-183 SQKNNEDIARK
+183 SQKSNEDVARK
-194 KEWQK
+194 KELQN
-199 AHKADA
+199 ARKADA
-205 KLQEGFLRKLG
+205 KLQAGFLRKLG
-216 SIIGVD
+216 SIMGVD

-233 DAAGVGAGGPL
+233 NAAGVGAGGPL

-263 SLKEWVEKGKGE
+263 SLKEWVEKGKKE
-275 ASPSKATSPAITYPA
+275 TSTSKAISPVITYPA
-290 VVNTQKATSAT
+290 AVNSQKSTSAK

-331 GLENVSDEV
+331 GLENVSDEI

-359 RNRASRRNK
+359 KNRASRRNK
-368 INIGDQAGKNKRN
+368 INIGDRAGKNKRN
-381 KPKRK
+381 KSKRK

-395 SVGEKAAAGTAA
+395 SVGEKVAAGSAAAGT
-407 AGAGAGA
+407 GVGT
-414 AKTVKTK
+414 AKAVKNK
-421 VSKAK
+421 ISKPKDVST
-426 DISTTSDASK
+426 ISDTSK

-449 KPAGV
+449 KSAGV
-454 VAEEATVKTGETVA
+454 VAEDTTIKTGEAIA

-488 ASTAARAIPIIGS
+488 ASTAARAVPIIGS

-510 DGYTDTDAQ
+510 DGYTDTEAQ

-589 VDVTKSV
+589 VDITKSV

-639 RNGEDGVGEHGYT
+639 RDGEDGVGEHGYT
-652 SPTEFSSPANN
+652 SPAEFNAPASN

-688 LVFANQEGATLESP
+688 LVFANQEGAALEAP

-744 TVSSIISKWAPPNEN
+744 TVSSIISKWAPPKEN

-773 VSPNEKIDVSKPE
+773 VSPNEKIDVSNPE

-902 PQPINSENADVN
+902 SQPINPENVDVN

-920 LLERLIAINESGIS
+920 LLERLIAINDSGV
-934 GASNLFGGAATSLAG
+934 GNLFGGAATSLAG
-949 TSLDL
+949 TSLGL
-954 VKDFALATSF
+954 IKDFASATSF

-978 QALTEKISGL
+978 QALTEKISSL

-995 KKASQVADIA
+995 QKTSQVTDIRDA
-1005 TAIQQKRTVNHDTEI
+1005 LQKRPKAERDMPSV
-1020 IDLLPGD
+1020 DLLSG
-1027 QVSPSTPKTPLQ
+1027 V
-1039 EQALAISQAM
+1039 
-1049 EGFSSA
+1049 SSA
-1055 APVPKTPQQEQALA
+1055 SESEKISVNSRGIPV
-1069 ISQAMAGFSS
+1069 
-1079 AAPAPKTPQQEQA
+1079 
-1092 LAISQAMADFSSA
+1092 
-1105 APAPKTP
+1105 
-1112 QQEQALAISQAMEGF
+1112 
-1127 SSAAPAPKTPQ
+1127 
-1138 QAQALAIS
+1138 
-1146 QAMEGFSSA
+1146 
-1155 APAPKT
+1155 
-1161 PQQEQALAISQAMAG
+1161 
-1176 FSSAA
+1176 
-1181 PAPKT
+1181 
-1186 PQQEQALAINQA
+1186 
-1198 MAGAAPVVTSGKR
+1198 
-1211 TITAP
+1211 
-1216 SDVQIYDNGYK
+1216 YDNGYK
-1227 VVTGEDKSFFG
+1227 VIDGEDKGVLG
-1238 SLFDST
+1238 SLFDSSLT
-1244 VSGLKQTG
+1244 GLKRISS
-1252 TAVIPAVGD
+1252 AVLPAIGD
-1261 NLSRLVG
+1261 NVSQLIG
-1268 GIDSTGILND
+1268 GVDGTGIVND
-1278 LVMQSTGQ
+1278 LVYQATGQ
-1286 NSAIARAISPLTRN
+1286 NSTIARAISPLTKSA
-1300 VGDWLNGGI
+1300 GSWLNNGI
-1309 QQTANSIRGI
+1309 QQTADSIRGI
-1319 ATGANNAIF
+1319 SNEANNAIF

-1386 NVNKNNTKGDPDNVV
+1386 NVNKNNTKGDPDKVV

-1412 STTINDQSLDALLED
+1412 STTINDPSLDALLED

>member
-1 MASTPYVKSTG
+1 MDISPLV
-12 RKIQSSSRETLI
+12 TLNNCHNGEHSI
-24 AAGKREVIL
+24 CQKPWKKNTKFKPGNVVAAGKREVIL

-42 IDAIQGASTNELNAL
+42 IDAIQGASTNELKAL

-63 ILSGRGSITQLGE
+63 ILSGASTITQQAE
-76 NQGKVSQRLS
+76 RQGRVSNRLS
-86 RRLIASEPYVSDD
+86 RRRKEYEQSTSDSVRD
-99 AKNTQANP
+99 VQTNP
-107 YIKRLPMKKGRT
+107 YKKRLPAKK
-119 QVNNGEERLIVA
+119 ERAPLNQTVDRSIVA
-131 TNTSERVHFASSR
+131 TNTPESVRSVQSR
-144 QSAQKLKGSVPVA
+144 QTIRKSDGFIPVA

-164 PQSPQSQKGP
+164 PQSLKGP
-174 LRDSNGRFV
+174 LRDGNGRFV
-183 SQKNNEDIARK
+183 SQKSNEDIARK
-194 KEWQK
+194 KELQN
-199 AHKADA
+199 ARKADA
-205 KLQEGFLRKLG
+205 KLQAGFLRKLG
-216 SIIGVD
+216 SIMGMD
-222 GNQSSSEESLT
+222 NHQSAGEDAIT
-233 DAAGVGAGGPL
+233 NAAGVGAGGPL
-244 WMAARGMYDITK
+244 WMAARGIYDITK

-263 SLKEWVEKGKGE
+263 SLKEWSDKGDSNLSTSE
-275 ASPSKATSPAITYPA
+275 SKPAAITYPA
-290 VVNTQKATSAT
+290 PRNEKNSASSA
-301 AFNNAVETKSAQAV
+301 AFNNAIEAKSVRVV
-315 EEQTKILQTND
+315 EEQTKVLQSND
-326 NKIID
+326 ARIID
-331 GLENVSDEV
+331 ELENVSDEI
-340 VKLRKSV
+340 VKLRKSMKTK
-347 SSGNKFGLSDLW
+347 GNGIKLSDLFS
-359 RNRASRRNK
+359 RNRDRITSNRNK
-368 INIGDQAGKNKRN
+368 TNRNKNKSKKDRRADKRPEAKKDKIKTTTTEKGETSTPKDKVEKKQQNSKNNSVKNENHQPRNAGKEAI
-381 KPKRK
+381 
-386 GRNLGKKAL
+386 G
-395 SVGEKAAAGTAA
+395 
-407 AGAGAGA
+407 
-414 AKTVKTK
+414 
-421 VSKAK
+421 
-426 DISTTSDASK
+426 DASK
-436 GIAKETKNTAKAV
+436 TTEKVADKGARKTASTGIAKAATEATTEKVAIATGENLAKKEAGKIALKAAGGAAV
-449 KPAGV
+449 RAGV
-454 VAEEATVKTGETVA
+454 RG
-468 KKKTESVALKS
+468 
-479 AAKIGVKSA
+479 
-488 ASTAARAIPIIGS
+488 IPIIGNI
-501 LAMAGYDAI
+501 AMAGYDAI
-510 DGYTDTDAQ
+510 DGYTDTEAQ

-525 SDDDAVS
+525 SDDNAVS
-532 EQQKTAY
+532 TQQKTAY
-539 ATANVLDMGGLVS
+539 AAANVLDMGGLVS

-560 GISALGFERAGEKL
+560 GISALGFEGAGEKL
-574 QNFDTGDIARGVNGA
+574 QNFDTGDIARDINSSI
-589 VDVTKSV
+589 DTTKTV
-596 FGSLKDTFLST
+596 FSSLKESFSSSSEGTA
-607 DENTKQ
+607 Q
-613 VKKAVEDGTKKT
+613 VKKAVEDGTKQT
-625 VDAIHSLGE
+625 VTAINNLGR

-639 RNGEDGVGEHGYT
+639 RDGEDGVGEHGYT
-652 SPTEFSSPANN
+652 SPAEFNAPTSN

-688 LVFANQEGATLESP
+688 LVFANQEGATLEAP

-736 AAGYQKLQ
+736 AAGHQKLQ

-773 VSPNEKIDVSKPE
+773 VSPNEKIDVSNPE

-805 NNEFIKNALGAFNT
+805 NNEFIKNALGAFNA
-819 NTGRWEGQF
+819 NTGRWEGRF
-828 SDETLARINKIQKE
+828 SDETLARLNKIQQE

-860 KYANGKSPAQPVLNA
+860 KYADGTSPAQPVLNA
-875 VPTATQQPIEVAQHA
+875 VPTATPKPIEVAQHA
-890 QAVKKPQKTGNQ
+890 QAAKKPQKKGNQ
-902 PQPINSENADVN
+902 PQPINPENADVN

-954 VKDFALATSF
+954 VKDFASATSF

-1027 QVSPSTPKTPLQ
+1027 QVSPSTPKTPQQ

-1049 EGFSSA
+1049 AGFSSA
-1055 APVPKTPQQEQALA
+1055 APAPKTPQQEQVLAISQAMAGFSSAAPAPKTPQQEQALA

-1092 LAISQAMADFSSA
+1092 LAISQAMA
-1105 APAPKTP
+1105 
-1112 QQEQALAISQAMEGF
+1112 
-1127 SSAAPAPKTPQ
+1127 
-1138 QAQALAIS
+1138 
-1146 QAMEGFSSA
+1146 GFSSA

>member
-1 MASTPYVKSTG
+1 MDISPLA
-12 RKIQSSSRETLI
+12 TLNNYRNGEHSI
-24 AAGKREVIL
+24 CQKPWKKNTKLKPGNVDRAGKREVIL

-42 IDAIQGASTNELNAL
+42 IDAIQEASTNELKAL
-57 AEIKDA
+57 AEVKDA
-63 ILSGRGSITQLGE
+63 ILSGASTITQQDE
-76 NQGKVSQRLS
+76 RQGRVSNRLS
-86 RRLIASEPYVSDD
+86 RRRKEYEQSTSDSVRD
-99 AKNTQANP
+99 VQTNP
-107 YIKRLPMKKGRT
+107 YKKRLPAKK
-119 QVNNGEERLIVA
+119 ERAPINQTVDRSIVA
-131 TNTSERVHFASSR
+131 TNTPESVRSVQSR
-144 QSAQKLKGSVPVA
+144 QTIRKSDGFIPVA

-164 PQSPQSQKGP
+164 PQSPQSLKGP

-183 SQKNNEDIARK
+183 SQKSNEDVARK
-194 KEWQK
+194 KELQN
-199 AHKADA
+199 ARKADA
-205 KLQEGFLRKLG
+205 KLQAGFLRKLG
-216 SIIGVD
+216 SIMGVD

-233 DAAGVGAGGPL
+233 NAAGVGAGGPL

-263 SLKEWVEKGKGE
+263 SLKEWVEKGKKE
-275 ASPSKATSPAITYPA
+275 TSTSKAISPVITYPA
-290 VVNTQKATSAT
+290 AVNSQKATSAK

-359 RNRASRRNK
+359 KNRASRRNK
-368 INIGDQAGKNKRN
+368 INIGDQTGKNKRN

-395 SVGEKAAAGTAA
+395 SVGEKVAAGSAAAGT
-407 AGAGAGA
+407 GVGA
-414 AKTVKTK
+414 AKVAKNK
-421 VSKAK
+421 ISKSKNVST
-426 DISTTSDASK
+426 ISDTSS

-449 KPAGV
+449 KSAGV
-454 VAEEATVKTGETVA
+454 VAEDATIKTGEAIA

-488 ASTAARAIPIIGS
+488 ASAAARAVPIIGS

-510 DGYTDTDAQ
+510 DGYTDTEAQ

-589 VDVTKSV
+589 VDITKSV

-652 SPTEFSSPANN
+652 SPTEFSAPANN

-773 VSPNEKIDVSKPE
+773 VSPNEKIDVSNPE

-875 VPTATQQPIEVAQHA
+875 VPTATQQPIEVVQHA

-902 PQPINSENADVN
+902 SQPINPENVDVN

-920 LLERLIAINESGIS
+920 LLERLIAINDSGV
-934 GASNLFGGAATSLAG
+934 GNLFGGAATSLAG
-949 TSLDL
+949 TSLGL
-954 VKDFALATSF
+954 IKDFASATSF

-978 QALTEKISGL
+978 QALTEKISSL

-995 KKASQVADIA
+995 QKASQVTDIRDA
-1005 TAIQQKRTVNHDTEI
+1005 LQKRPKAERDMPSV
-1020 IDLLPGD
+1020 DLLSG
-1027 QVSPSTPKTPLQ
+1027 V
-1039 EQALAISQAM
+1039 
-1049 EGFSSA
+1049 SSA
-1055 APVPKTPQQEQALA
+1055 SESEKISVNSRGIPV
-1069 ISQAMAGFSS
+1069 
-1079 AAPAPKTPQQEQA
+1079 
-1092 LAISQAMADFSSA
+1092 
-1105 APAPKTP
+1105 
-1112 QQEQALAISQAMEGF
+1112 
-1127 SSAAPAPKTPQ
+1127 
-1138 QAQALAIS
+1138 
-1146 QAMEGFSSA
+1146 
-1155 APAPKT
+1155 
-1161 PQQEQALAISQAMAG
+1161 
-1176 FSSAA
+1176 
-1181 PAPKT
+1181 
-1186 PQQEQALAINQA
+1186 
-1198 MAGAAPVVTSGKR
+1198 
-1211 TITAP
+1211 
-1216 SDVQIYDNGYK
+1216 YDNGYK
-1227 VVTGEDKSFFG
+1227 VIDGEDKGVLG
-1238 SLFDST
+1238 SLFDSSLT
-1244 VSGLKQTG
+1244 GLKRISS
-1252 TAVIPAVGD
+1252 AVLPAIGD
-1261 NLSRLVG
+1261 NVSQLIG
-1268 GIDSTGILND
+1268 GVDGTGIVND
-1278 LVMQSTGQ
+1278 LVYQATGQ
-1286 NSAIARAISPLTRN
+1286 NSTIARAISPLTKSA
-1300 VGDWLNGGI
+1300 GSWLNNGI
-1309 QQTANSIRGI
+1309 QQTADSIRGI
-1319 ATGANNAIF
+1319 SNEANNAIF
-1328 GSASAVQEPFLAM
+1328 GSASAVQEPFLAL

-1386 NVNKNNTKGDPDNVV
+1386 NVNKNNTKGDPDKVV

-1412 STTINDQSLDALLED
+1412 STTINDPSLDALLED

>member
-1 MASTPYVKSTG
+1 MDISPLA
-12 RKIQSSSRETLI
+12 TLNNYRNGEHSI
-24 AAGKREVIL
+24 CQKPWKKNTKLKPGNVDRAGKREVIL

-42 IDAIQGASTNELNAL
+42 IDAIQEASTNELKAL
-57 AEIKDA
+57 AEVKDA
-63 ILSGRGSITQLGE
+63 ILSGASTITQQDE
-76 NQGKVSQRLS
+76 RQGRVSNRLS
-86 RRLIASEPYVSDD
+86 RRRKDYEQSTSDSVRD
-99 AKNTQANP
+99 VQTNP
-107 YIKRLPMKKGRT
+107 YKKRLPAKK
-119 QVNNGEERLIVA
+119 ERAPINQTVDRSIVA
-131 TNTSERVHFASSR
+131 TNTPESVRSVQSR
-144 QSAQKLKGSVPVA
+144 QTIRKSDGFIPVA
-157 ANSAPLE
+157 ANSASLE
-164 PQSPQSQKGP
+164 PQSPQSLKGP

-183 SQKNNEDIARK
+183 SQKSNEDVARK
-194 KEWQK
+194 KELQN
-199 AHKADA
+199 ARKADA
-205 KLQEGFLRKLG
+205 KLQAGFLRKLG
-216 SIIGVD
+216 SIMGVD

-233 DAAGVGAGGPL
+233 NAAGVGAGGPF

-263 SLKEWVEKGKGE
+263 SLKELVEKGKKE
-275 ASPSKATSPAITYPA
+275 TSTSKAISPVITYPA
-290 VVNTQKATSAT
+290 AVNSQKAKSAK

-331 GLENVSDEV
+331 GLENVSDEI

-359 RNRASRRNK
+359 KNRASRRNK
-368 INIGDQAGKNKRN
+368 INIGAQTGKNKRN
-381 KPKRK
+381 KSKRK

-395 SVGEKAAAGTAA
+395 SAGEKVAAGSAAAGT
-407 AGAGAGA
+407 GVGA
-414 AKTVKTK
+414 AKVVKNK
-421 VSKAK
+421 ISKPKNVST
-426 DISTTSDASK
+426 ISDTSK

-449 KPAGV
+449 KSAGV
-454 VAEEATVKTGETVA
+454 VAEDATIKTGEVIA

-488 ASTAARAIPIIGS
+488 ASTAARAVPIIGS

-510 DGYTDTDAQ
+510 DGYTDTEAQ

-589 VDVTKSV
+589 VDITKSV

-652 SPTEFSSPANN
+652 SPTEFSAPANN

-773 VSPNEKIDVSKPE
+773 VSPNEKIDVSNPE

-902 PQPINSENADVN
+902 TQPINPENVDVN
-914 TGSPSS
+914 TGSPSN
-920 LLERLIAINESGIS
+920 LLERLIAINDSGV
-934 GASNLFGGAATSLAG
+934 GNLFGGAATSLAG
-949 TSLDL
+949 TSLGL
-954 VKDFALATSF
+954 IKDFASATSF

-978 QALTEKISGL
+978 QALTEKISSL

-995 KKASQVADIA
+995 QKASQVTDIRDA
-1005 TAIQQKRTVNHDTEI
+1005 LQKRPKAERDMPSV
-1020 IDLLPGD
+1020 DLLSG
-1027 QVSPSTPKTPLQ
+1027 V
-1039 EQALAISQAM
+1039 
-1049 EGFSSA
+1049 SSA
-1055 APVPKTPQQEQALA
+1055 SESEKISVNSRGIPV
-1069 ISQAMAGFSS
+1069 
-1079 AAPAPKTPQQEQA
+1079 
-1092 LAISQAMADFSSA
+1092 
-1105 APAPKTP
+1105 
-1112 QQEQALAISQAMEGF
+1112 
-1127 SSAAPAPKTPQ
+1127 
-1138 QAQALAIS
+1138 
-1146 QAMEGFSSA
+1146 
-1155 APAPKT
+1155 
-1161 PQQEQALAISQAMAG
+1161 
-1176 FSSAA
+1176 
-1181 PAPKT
+1181 
-1186 PQQEQALAINQA
+1186 
-1198 MAGAAPVVTSGKR
+1198 
-1211 TITAP
+1211 
-1216 SDVQIYDNGYK
+1216 YDNGYK
-1227 VVTGEDKSFFG
+1227 VIDGEDKGVLG
-1238 SLFDST
+1238 SLFDSSLT
-1244 VSGLKQTG
+1244 GLKRISS
-1252 TAVIPAVGD
+1252 AVLPAIGD
-1261 NLSRLVG
+1261 NVSQLIG
-1268 GIDSTGILND
+1268 GVDGTGIVND
-1278 LVMQSTGQ
+1278 LVYQATGQ
-1286 NSAIARAISPLTRN
+1286 NSTIARAISPLTKSA
-1300 VGDWLNGGI
+1300 GSWLNNGI
-1309 QQTANSIRGI
+1309 QQTADSIRGI
-1319 ATGANNAIF
+1319 SNEANNAIF
-1328 GSASAVQEPFLAM
+1328 GSASAVQEPFLAL

-1386 NVNKNNTKGDPDNVV
+1386 NVNKNNTKGDPDKVV

-1412 STTINDQSLDALLED
+1412 STTINDPSLDALLED

>member
-1 MASTPYVKSTG
+1 MDISPLA
-12 RKIQSSSRETLI
+12 TLNNYRNGEHSI
-24 AAGKREVIL
+24 CQKPWKKNTKLKPGNVDRAGKREVIL

-42 IDAIQGASTNELNAL
+42 IDAIQEASTNELKAL
-57 AEIKDA
+57 AEVKDA
-63 ILSGRGSITQLGE
+63 ILSGASTITQQDE
-76 NQGKVSQRLS
+76 RQGRVSNRLS
-86 RRLIASEPYVSDD
+86 RRRKDYEQSTSDSVRD
-99 AKNTQANP
+99 VQTNP
-107 YIKRLPMKKGRT
+107 YKKRLPAKK
-119 QVNNGEERLIVA
+119 ERAPINQTVDRSIVA
-131 TNTSERVHFASSR
+131 TNTPESVRSVQSR
-144 QSAQKLKGSVPVA
+144 QNIRKSDGSIPVA
-157 ANSAPLE
+157 ANSTPLE
-164 PQSPQSQKGP
+164 PQSPQSLKGP

-183 SQKNNEDIARK
+183 SQKSNEDVARK
-194 KEWQK
+194 KELQN
-199 AHKADA
+199 ARKADA
-205 KLQEGFLRKLG
+205 KLQAGFLRKLG
-216 SIIGVD
+216 SIMGVD

-233 DAAGVGAGGPL
+233 NAAGVGAGGPL

-256 EITGKAE
+256 EITGKTE
-263 SLKEWVEKGKGE
+263 SLKEWVEKGKKE
-275 ASPSKATSPAITYPA
+275 TSTSKAISPVITYPA
-290 VVNTQKATSAT
+290 AVNSQKATSAK

-331 GLENVSDEV
+331 GLENVSDEI

-359 RNRASRRNK
+359 KNRASRRNK
-368 INIGDQAGKNKRN
+368 INIGDRAGKNKRN
-381 KPKRK
+381 KSKRK
-386 GRNLGKKAL
+386 GHNLGKKAL
-395 SVGEKAAAGTAA
+395 SVGEKVAAGSAAAGT
-407 AGAGAGA
+407 GVGT
-414 AKTVKTK
+414 AKAVKNK
-421 VSKAK
+421 ISKPKDVST
-426 DISTTSDASK
+426 ISDTSK

-449 KPAGV
+449 KSAGV
-454 VAEEATVKTGETVA
+454 VAEDTTIKTGEAIA

-488 ASTAARAIPIIGS
+488 ASTAARAVPIIGS

-510 DGYTDTDAQ
+510 DGYTDTEAQ

-589 VDVTKSV
+589 VDITKSV

-639 RNGEDGVGEHGYT
+639 RDGEDGVGEHGYT
-652 SPTEFSSPANN
+652 SPAEFNAPASN

-688 LVFANQEGATLESP
+688 LVFANQEGAALEAP

-744 TVSSIISKWAPPNEN
+744 TVSSIISKWAPPKEN

-773 VSPNEKIDVSKPE
+773 VSPNEKIDVSNPE

-902 PQPINSENADVN
+902 SQPINPENVDVN

-920 LLERLIAINESGIS
+920 LLERLIAINDSGV
-934 GASNLFGGAATSLAG
+934 GNLFGGAATSIAG
-949 TSLDL
+949 TSLGL
-954 VKDFALATSF
+954 IKDFASATSF

-978 QALTEKISGL
+978 QALTEKISSL

-995 KKASQVADIA
+995 QKASQVTDIRDA
-1005 TAIQQKRTVNHDTEI
+1005 LQKRPKAERDMPSV
-1020 IDLLPGD
+1020 DLLSG
-1027 QVSPSTPKTPLQ
+1027 V
-1039 EQALAISQAM
+1039 
-1049 EGFSSA
+1049 SSA
-1055 APVPKTPQQEQALA
+1055 SESEKISVNSRGIPV
-1069 ISQAMAGFSS
+1069 
-1079 AAPAPKTPQQEQA
+1079 
-1092 LAISQAMADFSSA
+1092 
-1105 APAPKTP
+1105 
-1112 QQEQALAISQAMEGF
+1112 
-1127 SSAAPAPKTPQ
+1127 
-1138 QAQALAIS
+1138 
-1146 QAMEGFSSA
+1146 
-1155 APAPKT
+1155 
-1161 PQQEQALAISQAMAG
+1161 
-1176 FSSAA
+1176 
-1181 PAPKT
+1181 
-1186 PQQEQALAINQA
+1186 
-1198 MAGAAPVVTSGKR
+1198 
-1211 TITAP
+1211 
-1216 SDVQIYDNGYK
+1216 YDNGYK
-1227 VVTGEDKSFFG
+1227 VIDGEDKGVLG
-1238 SLFDST
+1238 SLFDSSLT
-1244 VSGLKQTG
+1244 GLKRISS
-1252 TAVIPAVGD
+1252 AVLPAIGD
-1261 NLSRLVG
+1261 NVSRLIG
-1268 GIDSTGILND
+1268 GVDGTGIVND
-1278 LVMQSTGQ
+1278 LVYQATGQ
-1286 NSAIARAISPLTRN
+1286 NSTIARAISPLTRSA
-1300 VGDWLNGGI
+1300 GSWLNNGI
-1309 QQTANSIRGI
+1309 QQTADSIRGI
-1319 ATGANNAIF
+1319 SNEANNAIF

-1386 NVNKNNTKGDPDNVV
+1386 NVNKNNTKGDPDKVV

-1412 STTINDQSLDALLED
+1412 STTINDPSLDALLED

>member
-1 MASTPYVKSTG
+1 MDISPLA
-12 RKIQSSSRETLI
+12 TLNNYRNGEHSI
-24 AAGKREVIL
+24 CQKPWKKNTKLKLGNVDRAGKREVIL

-42 IDAIQGASTNELNAL
+42 IDAIQEASTNELKAL
-57 AEIKDA
+57 AEVKDA
-63 ILSGRGSITQLGE
+63 ILSGASTITQQDE
-76 NQGKVSQRLS
+76 RQGRVSNRLS
-86 RRLIASEPYVSDD
+86 RRRKDYEQSTSDSVRD
-99 AKNTQANP
+99 VQTNP
-107 YIKRLPMKKGRT
+107 YKKRLPAKK
-119 QVNNGEERLIVA
+119 ERAPINQTVDRSIVA
-131 TNTSERVHFASSR
+131 TNTPESVRSVQSR
-144 QSAQKLKGSVPVA
+144 QTIRKSDGFIPVA

-164 PQSPQSQKGP
+164 PQSPQSLKGP

-183 SQKNNEDIARK
+183 SQKSNEDVARK
-194 KEWQK
+194 KELQN
-199 AHKADA
+199 ARKADA
-205 KLQEGFLRKLG
+205 KLQAGFLRKLG
-216 SIIGVD
+216 SIMGVD

-233 DAAGVGAGGPL
+233 NAAGVGAGGPL

-263 SLKEWVEKGKGE
+263 SLKEWVEKGKKE
-275 ASPSKATSPAITYPA
+275 TSTSKAISPVITYPA
-290 VVNTQKATSAT
+290 AVNSQKSTSAK

-331 GLENVSDEV
+331 GLENVSDEI

-359 RNRASRRNK
+359 KNRASRRNK
-368 INIGDQAGKNKRN
+368 INIGDWAGKNKRN
-381 KPKRK
+381 KSKRK

-395 SVGEKAAAGTAA
+395 SVGEKVAAGSAAAGT
-407 AGAGAGA
+407 GVGT
-414 AKTVKTK
+414 AKAVKNK
-421 VSKAK
+421 ISKPKDVST
-426 DISTTSDASK
+426 ISDTSK

-449 KPAGV
+449 KSAGV
-454 VAEEATVKTGETVA
+454 VAEDTTIKTGEAIA

-488 ASTAARAIPIIGS
+488 ASTAARAVPIIGS

-510 DGYTDTDAQ
+510 DGYTDTEAQ

-589 VDVTKSV
+589 VDITKSV

-639 RNGEDGVGEHGYT
+639 RDGEDGVGEHGYT
-652 SPTEFSSPANN
+652 SPAEFNAPASN

-688 LVFANQEGATLESP
+688 LVFANQEGAALEAP

-744 TVSSIISKWAPPNEN
+744 TVSSIISKWAPPKEN

-773 VSPNEKIDVSKPE
+773 VSPNEKIDVSNPE

-902 PQPINSENADVN
+902 SQPINPENVDVN

-920 LLERLIAINESGIS
+920 LLERLIAINDSGV
-934 GASNLFGGAATSLAG
+934 GNLFGGAATSLAG
-949 TSLDL
+949 TSLGL
-954 VKDFALATSF
+954 IKDFASATSF

-978 QALTEKISGL
+978 QALTEKISSL

-995 KKASQVADIA
+995 QKASQVTDIRDA
-1005 TAIQQKRTVNHDTEI
+1005 LQKRPKAERDMPSV
-1020 IDLLPGD
+1020 DLLSG
-1027 QVSPSTPKTPLQ
+1027 V
-1039 EQALAISQAM
+1039 
-1049 EGFSSA
+1049 SSA
-1055 APVPKTPQQEQALA
+1055 SESEKISVNSRGIPV
-1069 ISQAMAGFSS
+1069 
-1079 AAPAPKTPQQEQA
+1079 
-1092 LAISQAMADFSSA
+1092 
-1105 APAPKTP
+1105 
-1112 QQEQALAISQAMEGF
+1112 
-1127 SSAAPAPKTPQ
+1127 
-1138 QAQALAIS
+1138 
-1146 QAMEGFSSA
+1146 
-1155 APAPKT
+1155 
-1161 PQQEQALAISQAMAG
+1161 
-1176 FSSAA
+1176 
-1181 PAPKT
+1181 
-1186 PQQEQALAINQA
+1186 
-1198 MAGAAPVVTSGKR
+1198 
-1211 TITAP
+1211 
-1216 SDVQIYDNGYK
+1216 YDNGYK
-1227 VVTGEDKSFFG
+1227 VIDGEDKGVLG
-1238 SLFDST
+1238 SLFDSSLT
-1244 VSGLKQTG
+1244 GLKRISS
-1252 TAVIPAVGD
+1252 AVLPAIGD
-1261 NLSRLVG
+1261 NVSQLIG
-1268 GIDSTGILND
+1268 GVDGTGIVND
-1278 LVMQSTGQ
+1278 LVYQATGQ
-1286 NSAIARAISPLTRN
+1286 NSTIARAISPLTRSA
-1300 VGDWLNGGI
+1300 GSWLNNGI
-1309 QQTANSIRGI
+1309 QQTADSIRGI
-1319 ATGANNAIF
+1319 SNEANNAIF
-1328 GSASAVQEPFLAM
+1328 GSASAVQEPFLAL

-1386 NVNKNNTKGDPDNVV
+1386 NVNKNNTKGDPDKVV
-1401 KTSQPQPRPRA
+1401 KTSQPQPRPRV
-1412 STTINDQSLDALLED
+1412 STTINDPSLDALLED

>member
-1 MASTPYVKSTG
+1 MDISPLA
-12 RKIQSSSRETLI
+12 TLNNYRNGEHSI
-24 AAGKREVIL
+24 CQKPWKKNTKLKPGNVDRAGKREVIL

-42 IDAIQGASTNELNAL
+42 IDAIQEASTNELKAL
-57 AEIKDA
+57 AEVKDA
-63 ILSGRGSITQLGE
+63 ILSGASTITQQDE
-76 NQGKVSQRLS
+76 RQGRVSNRLS
-86 RRLIASEPYVSDD
+86 RRRKDYEQSTSDSVRD
-99 AKNTQANP
+99 VQTNP
-107 YIKRLPMKKGRT
+107 YKKRLPAKK
-119 QVNNGEERLIVA
+119 ERAPINQTVDRSIVA
-131 TNTSERVHFASSR
+131 TNTPESVRSVQSR
-144 QSAQKLKGSVPVA
+144 QTIRKPDGFIPVA

-164 PQSPQSQKGP
+164 PQSPQSLKGP
-174 LRDSNGRFV
+174 LRDSSGRFV
-183 SQKNNEDIARK
+183 SQKSNEDVARK
-194 KEWQK
+194 KELQN
-199 AHKADA
+199 ARKADA
-205 KLQEGFLRKLG
+205 KLQAGFLRKLG
-216 SIIGVD
+216 SIMGVD

-233 DAAGVGAGGPL
+233 NAAGVGAGGPL

-263 SLKEWVEKGKGE
+263 SLKEWVEKGKKE
-275 ASPSKATSPAITYPA
+275 TSTSKAISPVITYPA
-290 VVNTQKATSAT
+290 AVNSQKATSAK

-331 GLENVSDEV
+331 GLENVSDEI

-359 RNRASRRNK
+359 KNRASRRNK
-368 INIGDQAGKNKRN
+368 INIGDQTGKNKRN
-381 KPKRK
+381 KSKRK

-395 SVGEKAAAGTAA
+395 SAGEKVAAGSAAAGT
-407 AGAGAGA
+407 GVGA
-414 AKTVKTK
+414 AKVVKNK
-421 VSKAK
+421 ISKPKDVST
-426 DISTTSDASK
+426 ISDTSK

-449 KPAGV
+449 KSAGV
-454 VAEEATVKTGETVA
+454 VAEDATIKTGEAIA

-488 ASTAARAIPIIGS
+488 ASTAARAVPIIGS

-510 DGYTDTDAQ
+510 DGYTDTEAQ

-589 VDVTKSV
+589 VDITKSV

-639 RNGEDGVGEHGYT
+639 SDGEDGVGEHGYT
-652 SPTEFSSPANN
+652 SPAEFNAPTSN

-688 LVFANQEGATLESP
+688 LVFANQEGATLEAP

-744 TVSSIISKWAPPNEN
+744 TVSSIISKWAPPKEN

-773 VSPNEKIDVSKPE
+773 VSPNEKIDVSNPE

-890 QAVKKPQKTGNQ
+890 QTVKKPQKKGNQ
-902 PQPINSENADVN
+902 SQPINPENVDVN

-920 LLERLIAINESGIS
+920 LLERLIAINDSGV
-934 GASNLFGGAATSLAG
+934 GNLFGGAATSLAG
-949 TSLDL
+949 TSLGL
-954 VKDFALATSF
+954 IKDFASATSF

-978 QALTEKISGL
+978 QALTEKISSL

-995 KKASQVADIA
+995 QKASQVTDIRDA
-1005 TAIQQKRTVNHDTEI
+1005 LQKRPKAERDMPSV
-1020 IDLLPGD
+1020 DLLSG
-1027 QVSPSTPKTPLQ
+1027 V
-1039 EQALAISQAM
+1039 
-1049 EGFSSA
+1049 SSA
-1055 APVPKTPQQEQALA
+1055 GESEKISVNSRGIPV
-1069 ISQAMAGFSS
+1069 
-1079 AAPAPKTPQQEQA
+1079 
-1092 LAISQAMADFSSA
+1092 
-1105 APAPKTP
+1105 
-1112 QQEQALAISQAMEGF
+1112 
-1127 SSAAPAPKTPQ
+1127 
-1138 QAQALAIS
+1138 
-1146 QAMEGFSSA
+1146 
-1155 APAPKT
+1155 
-1161 PQQEQALAISQAMAG
+1161 
-1176 FSSAA
+1176 
-1181 PAPKT
+1181 
-1186 PQQEQALAINQA
+1186 
-1198 MAGAAPVVTSGKR
+1198 
-1211 TITAP
+1211 
-1216 SDVQIYDNGYK
+1216 YDNGYK
-1227 VVTGEDKSFFG
+1227 VIDGEDKGVLG
-1238 SLFDST
+1238 SLFDSSLT
-1244 VSGLKQTG
+1244 GLKRISS
-1252 TAVIPAVGD
+1252 AVLPAIGD
-1261 NLSRLVG
+1261 NVSQLIG
-1268 GIDSTGILND
+1268 GVDGTGIVND
-1278 LVMQSTGQ
+1278 LVYQATGQ
-1286 NSAIARAISPLTRN
+1286 NSTIARAISPLTRSA
-1300 VGDWLNGGI
+1300 GSWLNNGI
-1309 QQTANSIRGI
+1309 QQTADSIRGI
-1319 ATGANNAIF
+1319 SNEANNAIF
-1328 GSASAVQEPFLAM
+1328 GSASAVQEPFLAL

-1386 NVNKNNTKGDPDNVV
+1386 NVNKNNTKGDPDKVV

-1412 STTINDQSLDALLED
+1412 STTINDPSLDALLED